1 MEKEFNSIYLG
12 IVVQNNDP
20 QKRGRVKVFVPHLS
34 PTVYEDWVGDNK
46 DKFFKS
52 IDGNLEPIMAKLK
65 TILPWAE
72 VSCPLT
78 SENTS
83 KRYNNYTNKATVS
96 DTNSFD
102 NLKKDSSASSG
113 EIYDQ
118 SMFRLSDAFNDN
130 SNNVNN
136 INPYSFNYKPN
147 TYSNKA
153 KGSFGIPSV
162 GSHVYVFFRDGNTQ
176 FPVLIGTS
184 FGKDDWQGIYD
195 NEVDYPG
202 KYENYD
208 SSSTEED
215 YNVKTYRNK
224 YVLNQKGGTF
234 EINNTDHNEK
244 IKFTHYSGS
253 FKEFNNNTNS
263 ELATKNNQKLV
274 INDEFSTVKG
284 FKNEFTG
291 KNYDEIIL
299 RDKYK
304 KIGNL
309 NELFFDDWKQAFSV
323 IQDKKQLF
331 DIKRAE
337 NNNIKSNG
345 DIILKVNSID
355 QTRSGEFADFPV
367 TAKNKYPAVNNI
379 NTFDTS
385 GYPNLNISGSFQ
397 GGLVPI
403 YDNNLKIL
411 STPPPAGIE
420 PKEAANSI
428 VGTTTE
434 DWPGESGK
442 SFENGSGK
450 SPSTQDGNWAPEDKN
465 LGDEILAIQADLM
478 LKEKEFGLGGSEIIE
493 ISKNKLENIGTVMN
507 DYGSI
512 RLDPIG
518 KLINNEILVGNR
530 STYTNSDSGPLLEY
544 VDVQDLPG
552 GTYNLNVNNR
562 YNVMVG
568 AGGINLKSYGPT
580 NISGSITN
588 IAGQQVN
595 IGSENEINIDAKVIN
610 ISAEILKLRNKR
622 QRQVL
627 IDSGLGVS
635 KNVVVGGGL
644 SVEGETYLQ
653 HVTAPTETQITNAT
667 QTLGQT
673 VQNAIIGWAVVPP
686 GGSYPGATISI
697 FGGTIGGAP
706 APDSLVTYPHTHT
719 FENLPLT
726 LTDSNESTRISAK
739 NQGINSE
746 NRVIA
751 TPQFNTQKSGIK
763 VEPIA
768 EPNKGE
774 PGPGSPGTPVESLS
788 GDDGVGD
795 SGGSPAFSGNG
806 ETYTGVVTADNP
818 YAGGGLPS

>member
-34 PTVYEDWVGDNK
+34 PTVYENWVQDNT

-52 IDGNLEPIMAKLK
+52 IDGQLQPIMDKLK
-65 TILPWAE
+65 VILPWAE

-83 KRYNNYTNKATVS
+83 KRYNNYANIATVS
-96 DTNSFD
+96 DTNTYA
-102 NLKKDSSASSG
+102 NLSANSSASTG

-118 SMFRLSDAFNDN
+118 SSFRLNDAFNDN

-202 KYENYD
+202 KFENYD
-208 SSSTEED
+208 PSSTEED
-215 YNVKTYRNK
+215 YNVTTYRNK

-244 IKFTHYSGS
+244 IKLTHYSGS
-253 FKEFNNNTNS
+253 FKAFNNNTNS

-274 INDEFSTVKG
+274 LNDEYSTVKG

-291 KNYDEIIL
+291 KNYDEVIL

-309 NELFFDDWKQAFSV
+309 NEQFFDDWKQAYGA

-331 DIKRAE
+331 DIKRAS
-337 NNNIKSNG
+337 NNNVKSNG
-345 DIILKVNSID
+345 DIILRVNSIN
-355 QTRSGEFADFPV
+355 QKRSGSFSDFIV
-367 TAKNKYPAVNNI
+367 TKVNKYLAVNNA
-379 NTFDTS
+379 NTFEST
-385 GYPNLNISGSFQ
+385 GFPALNISGSLQ
-397 GGLVPI
+397 GGLAPI
-403 YDNNLKIL
+403 YDDNLKVL
-411 STPPPAGIE
+411 QTNS
-420 PKEAANSI
+420 ANLQKSGANQKI
-428 VGTTTE
+428 GTSDE
-434 DWPGESGK
+434 NWPGEAGK
-442 SFENGSGK
+442 GFANGKGK

-465 LGDEILAIQADLM
+465 LSQDILDIQTDLM
-478 LKEKEFGLGGSEIIE
+478 IKERDFGLGGSEIIE

-518 KLINNEILVGNR
+518 KLLSNEVLVG
-530 STYTNSDSGPLLEY
+530 SEATYVNSDSGPLLEY

-595 IGSENEINIDAKVIN
+595 VGSENEVNIDGKVVN
-610 ISAEILKLRNKR
+610 ISAEILRLRNKR

-627 IDSGLGVS
+627 VDSSLGV
-635 KNVVVGGGL
+635 KNNVVIGGGL

-653 HVTAPTETQITNAT
+653 HVTAPSETQVTNTT

-673 VQNAIIGWAVVPP
+673 VQGAIIGYVNYYWTDP
-686 GGSYPGATISI
+686 GGAATVPVY
-697 FGGTIGGAP
+697 GGTQGGIP
-706 APDSLVTYPHTHT
+706 VPDTITTYPHTHT

-726 LTDSNESTRISAK
+726 LTDSNESTRNSAK

-746 NRVIA
+746 SRVVA
-751 TPQFNTQKSGIK
+751 SPQFNTLKSGIK
-763 VEPIA
+763 VNNEAP
-768 EPNKGE
+768 KGGLGDE
-774 PGPGSPGTPVESLS
+774 GTEAAFE
-788 GDDGVGD
+788 
-795 SGGSPAFSGNG
+795 GGSYNTTTYG
-806 ETYTGVVTADNP
+806 ETS
-818 YAGGGLPS
+818 AGYGGSFG

>member
-1 MEKEFNSIYLG
+1 MNNNEKEFNSMYLG

-34 PTVYEDWVGDNK
+34 PTVYENWVEGNT
-46 DKFFKS
+46 DKFFQS
-52 IDGNLEPIMAKLK
+52 IDGQLQPIMAKLK

-96 DTNSFD
+96 DTNSFT
-102 NLKKDSSASSG
+102 NLSADGSTSSG

-118 SMFRLSDAFNDN
+118 SNFRLSDAFSDN

-176 FPVLIGTS
+176 FPVIIGTS
-184 FGKDDWQGIYD
+184 FGKEDWQGIYD

-202 KYENYD
+202 KFENYD

-244 IKFTHYSGS
+244 IKLTHYSGS
-253 FKEFNNNTNS
+253 FKELNNNTNS

-274 INDEFSTVKG
+274 INDEFNTVKG

-291 KNYDEIIL
+291 KNYDEVIL

-309 NELFFDDWKQAFSV
+309 NEAFFDEWKQAYGV

-331 DIKRAE
+331 DIKRT
-337 NNNIKSNG
+337 NDNNIKSNG
-345 DIILKVNSID
+345 DIILKLNSI
-355 QTRSGEFADFPV
+355 QQKRIGSFSTFPV
-367 TAKNKYPAVNNI
+367 TDSNRYLALNNS
-379 NTFDTS
+379 NTFENSEFYHGT
-385 GYPNLNISGSFQ
+385 GLNISGALQ
-397 GGLVPI
+397 GGGIPV
-403 YDNNLKIL
+403 YDDNLKTL
-411 STPPPAGIE
+411 QDGTDPKPPAAL
-420 PKEAANSI
+420 K
-428 VGTTTE
+428 VGTTNQ
-434 DWPGESGK
+434 DWPSESGK
-442 SFENGSGK
+442 SFVNGNGK
-450 SPSTQDGNWAPEDKN
+450 SPSTQDGSWDPEDKT
-465 LGDEILAIQADLM
+465 LSDDILKIQADLM
-478 LKEKEFGLGGSEIIE
+478 IKERDFGLGGSEIIE

-507 DYGSI
+507 DYGSV
-512 RLDPIG
+512 RFDPIG
-518 KLINNEILVGNR
+518 KLVNNEVLVSSNA
-530 STYTNSDSGPLLEY
+530 TYVNSDSGPLLEY

-588 IAGQQVN
+588 VAGQQVN
-595 IGSENEINIDAKVIN
+595 IGSENEVNIDGKVVN
-610 ISAEILKLRNKR
+610 ISAEILRLRNKR

-627 IDSGLGVS
+627 IDSSLGVNN
-635 KNVVVGGGL
+635 NVVIGGGL
-644 SVEGETYLQ
+644 SVEGEAFLQ
-653 HVTAPTETQITNAT
+653 HVTAPAETQVTNTT
-667 QTLGQT
+667 QALGQT
-673 VQNAIIGWAVVPP
+673 VPGVAIGWATVPG
-686 GGSYPGATISI
+686 GGSYGGSI
-697 FGGTIGGAP
+697 ITVFGGNIANTP
-706 APDSLVTYPHTHT
+706 ATPDSITTYPHTHT
-719 FENLPLT
+719 FNNIPLT
-726 LTDSNESTRISAK
+726 LTDTNESTRNSAK

-751 TPQFNTQKSGIK
+751 SPQFNTLKSGIT
-763 VEPIA
+763 IDA
-768 EPNKGE
+768 
-774 PGPGSPGTPVESLS
+774 TYAESLS
-788 GDDGVGD
+788 GVAGVGT
-795 SGGSPAFSGNG
+795 
-806 ETYTGVVTADNP
+806 EEE
-818 YAGGGLPS
+818 

>member
-34 PTVYEDWVGDNK
+34 PTVYENWVGDNK

-96 DTNSFD
+96 DTNSFT
-102 NLKKDSSASSG
+102 NLSADSSASSG

-118 SMFRLSDAFNDN
+118 SMFRLNDAFNDN

-136 INPYSFNYKPN
+136 INPYSYNYKPN

-162 GSHVYVFFRDGNTQ
+162 GAHVYVFFRDGNTQ

-202 KYENYD
+202 KFENYD

-244 IKFTHYSGS
+244 IKLTHYSGS
-253 FKEFNNNTNS
+253 FKELNNNTNS

-291 KNYDEIIL
+291 KNYDEVVL

-309 NELFFDDWKQAFSV
+309 NETFFDEWKQAYGV
-323 IQDKKQLF
+323 IQDQKQLF
-331 DIKRAE
+331 NIKRTG

-345 DIILKVNSID
+345 DIILKLNSID
-355 QTRSGEFADFPV
+355 QKRNGSFATFPV
-367 TAKNKYPAVNNI
+367 TNSNRYLALNNS
-379 NTFDTS
+379 NTFENSEFYHGT
-385 GYPNLNISGSFQ
+385 GLNVSGSTQ
-397 GGLVPI
+397 GGETPVF
-403 YDNNLKIL
+403 DNNLKTL
-411 STPPPAGIE
+411 QEGTD
-420 PKEAANSI
+420 PKPTAASKI
-428 VGTTTE
+428 GTT
-434 DWPGESGK
+434 DKAWPSESGK
-442 SFENGSGK
+442 SFVNGKGK
-450 SPSTQDGNWAPEDKN
+450 SPSTQGGSWQPENKTLSD
-465 LGDEILAIQADLM
+465 DILKIQADLM
-478 LKEKEFGLGGSEIIE
+478 IKERDFGLGGSEIIE

-507 DYGSI
+507 DYGSV
-512 RLDPIG
+512 RFDPIG
-518 KLINNEILVGNR
+518 KLVNNEVLVG
-530 STYTNSDSGPLLEY
+530 SSATYTNSDSGPLLEY

-588 IAGQQVN
+588 VAGQQVN
-595 IGSENEINIDAKVIN
+595 IGSENEINLDAKVIN

-627 IDSGLGVS
+627 VDSSLGVNN
-635 KNVVVGGGL
+635 NVVIGGGL

-653 HVTAPTETQITNAT
+653 HVTAPAETQVTNTT
-667 QTLGQT
+667 QALGQT
-673 VQNAIIGWAVVPP
+673 VAGVVIGYVTGLVDEGTLPVYGG
-686 GGSYPGATISI
+686 GGSV
-697 FGGTIGGAP
+697 GAP
-706 APDSLVTYPHTHT
+706 SVPDSITTYPHTHT
-719 FENLPLT
+719 FNNIPLT
-726 LTDSNESTRISAK
+726 LTDTNESTRNSAK
-739 NQGINSE
+739 NNGINSE

-751 TPQFNTQKSGIK
+751 SPQFNSLKSGIT
-763 VEPIA
+763 IDA
-768 EPNKGE
+768 
-774 PGPGSPGTPVESLS
+774 T
-788 GDDGVGD
+788 
-795 SGGSPAFSGNG
+795 
-806 ETYTGVVTADNP
+806 
-818 YAGGGLPS
+818 

>member
-1 MEKEFNSIYLG
+1 
-12 IVVQNNDP
+12 
-20 QKRGRVKVFVPHLS
+20 
-34 PTVYEDWVGDNK
+34 
-46 DKFFKS
+46 
-52 IDGNLEPIMAKLK
+52 
-65 TILPWAE
+65 
-72 VSCPLT
+72 
-78 SENTS
+78 
-83 KRYNNYTNKATVS
+83 
-96 DTNSFD
+96 
-102 NLKKDSSASSG
+102 
-113 EIYDQ
+113 
-118 SMFRLSDAFNDN
+118 
-130 SNNVNN
+130 
-136 INPYSFNYKPN
+136 
-147 TYSNKA
+147 
-153 KGSFGIPSV
+153 
-162 GSHVYVFFRDGNTQ
+162 
-176 FPVLIGTS
+176 
-184 FGKDDWQGIYD
+184 
-195 NEVDYPG
+195 
-202 KYENYD
+202 
-208 SSSTEED
+208 
-215 YNVKTYRNK
+215 
-224 YVLNQKGGTF
+224 
-234 EINNTDHNEK
+234 
-244 IKFTHYSGS
+244 
-253 FKEFNNNTNS
+253 
-263 ELATKNNQKLV
+263 
-274 INDEFSTVKG
+274 
-284 FKNEFTG
+284 
-291 KNYDEIIL
+291 
-299 RDKYK
+299 
-304 KIGNL
+304 
-309 NELFFDDWKQAFSV
+309 
-323 IQDKKQLF
+323 
-331 DIKRAE
+331 
-337 NNNIKSNG
+337 
-345 DIILKVNSID
+345 
-355 QTRSGEFADFPV
+355 
-367 TAKNKYPAVNNI
+367 
-379 NTFDTS
+379 
-385 GYPNLNISGSFQ
+385 
-397 GGLVPI
+397 
-403 YDNNLKIL
+403 
-411 STPPPAGIE
+411 
-420 PKEAANSI
+420 
-428 VGTTTE
+428 
-434 DWPGESGK
+434 
-442 SFENGSGK
+442 
-450 SPSTQDGNWAPEDKN
+450 
-465 LGDEILAIQADLM
+465 
-478 LKEKEFGLGGSEIIE
+478 
-493 ISKNKLENIGTVMN
+493 
-507 DYGSI
+507 
-512 RLDPIG
+512 
-518 KLINNEILVGNR
+518 
-530 STYTNSDSGPLLEY
+530 
-544 VDVQDLPG
+544 
-552 GTYNLNVNNR
+552 
-562 YNVMVG
+562 MVG

>member
-1 MEKEFNSIYLG
+1 MEKEFNSMYLG

-34 PTVYEDWVGDNK
+34 PTIYENWVGNNK

-65 TILPWAE
+65 TVLPWAE

-96 DTNSFD
+96 DTNSFT
-102 NLKKDSSASSG
+102 NLSADSSTSSG

-118 SMFRLSDAFNDN
+118 SMFRLSDAFNDS
-130 SNNVNN
+130 SNNINN
-136 INPYSFNYKPN
+136 VNPYSFNYKPN

-162 GSHVYVFFRDGNTQ
+162 GAHVYVFFRDGNTQ
-176 FPVLIGTS
+176 FPVIMGTS

-202 KYENYD
+202 KFENYD

-244 IKFTHYSGS
+244 IKLTHYSGS

-309 NELFFDDWKQAFSV
+309 NEAFFDEWKQAFGV

-337 NNNIKSNG
+337 DNNIKSNG
-345 DIILKVNSID
+345 DIILKLNSI
-355 QTRSGEFADFPV
+355 QQKRIGSFSAFPV
-367 TAKNKYPAVNNI
+367 INTLKYAALNNI
-379 NTFDTS
+379 NTFDTTLFP
-385 GYPNLNISGSFQ
+385 GLNISSFNSAA
-397 GGLVPI
+397 GGGGTPI
-403 YDNNLKIL
+403 FDKNLSILQAGTSKPKEPAQLKI
-411 STPPPAGIE
+411 
-420 PKEAANSI
+420 
-428 VGTTTE
+428 GTTVKS
-434 DWPGESGK
+434 WPSESGQ
-442 SFENGSGK
+442 SFVNGDGK
-450 SPSTQDGNWAPEDKN
+450 SPSTQDGSWKPQDKT
-465 LGDEILAIQADLM
+465 LSDDILKIQADLM
-478 LKEKEFGLGGSEIIE
+478 IKERDFGLGGSEIIE

-507 DYGSI
+507 DYGSV
-512 RLDPIG
+512 RFDPIG
-518 KLINNEILVGNR
+518 KLVNNEVLVGSNA
-530 STYTNSDSGPLLEY
+530 TYVNSDSGPLLEY

-588 IAGQQVN
+588 VAGQQVN
-595 IGSENEINIDAKVIN
+595 IGSENEINIDGKVVN
-610 ISAEILKLRNKR
+610 ISADILRLRNKR

-627 IDSGLGVS
+627 IDSSLGVNN
-635 KNVVVGGGL
+635 NVVIGGGL

-653 HVTAPTETQITNAT
+653 HVTAPSETQVTNTT
-667 QTLGQT
+667 QALGQT
-673 VQNAIIGWAVVPP
+673 VQNAIIGYVNYSWTDPSGNNTVPVY
-686 GGSYPGATISI
+686 GGSMTGISI
-697 FGGTIGGAP
+697 PDTIA
-706 APDSLVTYPHTHT
+706 TYPHTHT
-719 FENLPLT
+719 FSNIPLT
-726 LTDSNESTRISAK
+726 LTDGNESVRNSAK
-739 NQGINSE
+739 NQGINSK
-746 NRVIA
+746 NRVVA
-751 TPQFNTQKSGIK
+751 TPQFNTLKT
-763 VEPIA
+763 
-768 EPNKGE
+768 
-774 PGPGSPGTPVESLS
+774 GTPVETGNNAIGVTDVAASLIT
-788 GDDGVGD
+788 
-795 SGGSPAFSGNG
+795 P
-806 ETYTGVVTADNP
+806 
-818 YAGGGLPS
+818 

>member
-1 MEKEFNSIYLG
+1 MNNNEKEFNSIYLG

-34 PTVYEDWVGDNK
+34 PTVYENWVGENI
-46 DKFFKS
+46 DKFFQS
-52 IDGNLEPIMAKLK
+52 IDGQLQPIMAKLK

-96 DTNSFD
+96 DTNSFT
-102 NLKKDSSASSG
+102 NLSADGSTSSG

-118 SMFRLSDAFNDN
+118 SNFRLSDAFSDN
-130 SNNVNN
+130 SNNINN

-162 GSHVYVFFRDGNTQ
+162 GAHVYVFFRDGNTQ

-244 IKFTHYSGS
+244 IKLTHYSGS
-253 FKEFNNNTNS
+253 FKEINNNTNS

-291 KNYDEIIL
+291 KNFDEIIL

-309 NELFFDDWKQAFSV
+309 NEAFFDEWKQAYGT

-331 DIKRAE
+331 DIKRTGD
-337 NNNIKSNG
+337 NNIKSNG
-345 DIILKVNSID
+345 DIILRLNSI
-355 QTRSGEFADFPV
+355 QQNRVGSFATFPV
-367 TAKNKYPAVNNI
+367 TDSNRYLALNNS
-379 NTFDTS
+379 NTFESSEFYYGTGLNVS
-385 GYPNLNISGSFQ
+385 GFYQ
-397 GGLVPI
+397 GGENPVF
-403 YDNNLKIL
+403 DNNLKTL
-411 STPPPAGIE
+411 QDGTDPKQPAGL
-420 PKEAANSI
+420 K
-428 VGTTTE
+428 VGTTNE
-434 DWPGESGK
+434 DWPSESGK
-442 SFENGSGK
+442 SFVNGNGK
-450 SPSTQDGNWAPEDKN
+450 SPSTQDGNWSPQDKT
-465 LGDEILAIQADLM
+465 LSEEILNIQADLM
-478 LKEKEFGLGGSEIIE
+478 IKERDFGLGGSEIIE

-512 RLDPIG
+512 RFDPIG
-518 KLINNEILVGNR
+518 KLVNNEVLVGSNA
-530 STYTNSDSGPLLEY
+530 TYVNSDSGPLLEY

-588 IAGQQVN
+588 VAGQQVN
-595 IGSENEINIDAKVIN
+595 IGSENEVNIDGKVVN
-610 ISAEILKLRNKR
+610 ISAEILRLRNKR

-627 IDSGLGVS
+627 VDSSLGVNN
-635 KNVVVGGGL
+635 NVVIGGGL
-644 SVEGETYLQ
+644 SVEGEAFLQ
-653 HVTAPTETQITNAT
+653 HVTAPAETQVTNTT
-667 QTLGQT
+667 QVLGQT
-673 VQNAIIGWAVVPP
+673 VQGAIIGFVNYYWTDGPGSATVPV
-686 GGSYPGATISI
+686 Y
-697 FGGTIGGAP
+697 GGTMAGSP
-706 APDSLVTYPHTHT
+706 VPDTIATYPHTHT

-726 LTDSNESTRISAK
+726 LTDTNESTRNSAK
-739 NQGINSE
+739 NQGINGE
-746 NRVIA
+746 NRVVA
-751 TPQFNTQKSGIK
+751 TPQFNTLKTGIA
-763 VEPIA
+763 VDA
-768 EPNKGE
+768 Q
-774 PGPGSPGTPVESLS
+774 SLS
-788 GDDGVGD
+788 GTGGVGT
-795 SGGSPAFSGNG
+795 G
-806 ETYTGVVTADNP
+806 ETYTGPSSAP
-818 YAGGGLPS
+818 YDGGFG

>member
-1 MEKEFNSIYLG
+1 MKNNEKEFNSIYLG

-34 PTVYEDWVGDNK
+34 PTVYENWVSDNK
-46 DKFFKS
+46 DKYFKS
-52 IDGNLEPIMAKLK
+52 IDGQLQPIMAKLK

-96 DTNSFD
+96 DTNSFT
-102 NLKKDSSASSG
+102 NLSADGSTSSG

-118 SMFRLSDAFNDN
+118 SNFRLSDAFSDN

-162 GSHVYVFFRDGNTQ
+162 GSHVYVFFREGNTQ
-176 FPVLIGTS
+176 FPVIIGTS

-202 KYENYD
+202 KFENYD

-244 IKFTHYSGS
+244 IKLTHYSGS

-263 ELATKNNQKLV
+263 ELAIKNNQKLV

-309 NELFFDDWKQAFSV
+309 NEAFFDEWKQAYGV

-331 DIKRAE
+331 DIKRTGD
-337 NNNIKSNG
+337 NNIKSNG
-345 DIILKVNSID
+345 DIILKLNSI
-355 QTRSGEFADFPV
+355 QQKRIGSFATFPV
-367 TAKNKYPAVNNI
+367 TNSNRYLALNNS
-379 NTFDTS
+379 NTFTNS
-385 GYPNLNISGSFQ
+385 EFYHGTGLNISGATQ
-397 GGLVPI
+397 GGGIPV
-403 YDNNLKIL
+403 YDNNLKTL
-411 STPPPAGIE
+411 QDGTDPKPPAAL
-420 PKEAANSI
+420 K
-428 VGTTTE
+428 VGTTNQ
-434 DWPGESGK
+434 DWPSESGK
-442 SFENGSGK
+442 SFVNGNGK
-450 SPSTQDGNWAPEDKN
+450 SPSTQDGSWDPEDKN
-465 LGDEILAIQADLM
+465 LSDDILKIQADLM
-478 LKEKEFGLGGSEIIE
+478 IKERDFGLGGSEIIE

-507 DYGSI
+507 DYGSV
-512 RLDPIG
+512 RFDPIG
-518 KLINNEILVGNR
+518 KLVNNEVLVGSNA
-530 STYTNSDSGPLLEY
+530 TYVNSDSGPLLEY

-588 IAGQQVN
+588 VAGQQVN
-595 IGSENEINIDAKVIN
+595 IGSENEVNIDGKVIN
-610 ISAEILKLRNKR
+610 ISAEILRLRNKR

-627 IDSGLGVS
+627 VDSSLGVNN
-635 KNVVVGGGL
+635 NVVIGGGL
-644 SVEGETYLQ
+644 SVEGEAFLQ
-653 HVTAPTETQITNAT
+653 HVTAPAETQVTNTT
-667 QTLGQT
+667 QALGQT
-673 VQNAIIGWAVVPP
+673 VPGVSIGWATVPG
-686 GGSYPGATISI
+686 GGSYAGSIITVYGGNIFDTAAT
-697 FGGTIGGAP
+697 
-706 APDSLVTYPHTHT
+706 PDSITTYPHTHT
-719 FENLPLT
+719 FSNIPLT
-726 LTDSNESTRISAK
+726 LTDTNESTRNSAK

-751 TPQFNTQKSGIK
+751 TPQFNTLKSGIT
-763 VEPIA
+763 IDATYA
-768 EPNKGE
+768 ESFSAAGI
-774 PGPGSPGTPVESLS
+774 GT
-788 GDDGVGD
+788 
-795 SGGSPAFSGNG
+795 
-806 ETYTGVVTADNP
+806 
-818 YAGGGLPS
+818 

>member
-1 MEKEFNSIYLG
+1 MEKEFNSMYLG

-34 PTVYEDWVGDNK
+34 PTIYENWVGDNK

-65 TILPWAE
+65 TVLPWAE

-83 KRYNNYTNKATVS
+83 KRYNNYTNKATAS
-96 DTNSFD
+96 DTNSFTNLSAD
-102 NLKKDSSASSG
+102 NSTSSG

-118 SMFRLSDAFNDN
+118 SMFRLSDAFNDS
-130 SNNVNN
+130 SNNINN
-136 INPYSFNYKPN
+136 VNPYSFNYKPN

-162 GSHVYVFFRDGNTQ
+162 GAHVYVFFRDGNTQ
-176 FPVLIGTS
+176 FPVIMGTS

-202 KYENYD
+202 KFENYD

-244 IKFTHYSGS
+244 IKLTHYSGS

-309 NELFFDDWKQAFSV
+309 NEAFFDEWKQAFGV

-337 NNNIKSNG
+337 DNNIKSNG
-345 DIILKVNSID
+345 DIILKLNSI
-355 QTRSGEFADFPV
+355 QQKRIGSFSAFPV
-367 TAKNKYPAVNNI
+367 INTLKYAALNNI
-379 NTFDTS
+379 NTFDTTLFP
-385 GYPNLNISGSFQ
+385 GLNISSFNSAA
-397 GGLVPI
+397 GGAGTPI
-403 YDNNLKIL
+403 FDKNLSILQAGTSKPKEPAQLKI
-411 STPPPAGIE
+411 
-420 PKEAANSI
+420 
-428 VGTTTE
+428 GTTVKS
-434 DWPGESGK
+434 WPSESGQ
-442 SFENGSGK
+442 SFVNGDGK
-450 SPSTQDGNWAPEDKN
+450 SPSTQDGSWKPQDKT
-465 LGDEILAIQADLM
+465 LSDDILKIQADLM
-478 LKEKEFGLGGSEIIE
+478 IKERDFGLGGSEIIE

-507 DYGSI
+507 DYGSV
-512 RLDPIG
+512 RFDPIG
-518 KLINNEILVGNR
+518 KLVNNEVLVGSNA
-530 STYTNSDSGPLLEY
+530 TYVNSDSGPLLEY

-588 IAGQQVN
+588 VAGQQVN
-595 IGSENEINIDAKVIN
+595 IGSENEINIDGKVVN
-610 ISAEILKLRNKR
+610 ISADILRLRNKR

-627 IDSGLGVS
+627 IDSSLGVNN
-635 KNVVVGGGL
+635 NVVIGGGL

-653 HVTAPTETQITNAT
+653 HVTAPSETQVTNTT

-673 VQNAIIGWAVVPP
+673 VPGVAIGWATIPG
-686 GGSYPGATISI
+686 GGSYPGSI
-697 FGGTIGGAP
+697 VTVFGGNIGDTP
-706 APDSLVTYPHTHT
+706 ATPDSITTYPHTHT
-719 FENLPLT
+719 FSNLPLT
-726 LTDSNESTRISAK
+726 LTDSNESVRNSAK
-739 NQGINSE
+739 NQGINSQ
-746 NRVIA
+746 NRVVA
-751 TPQFNTQKSGIK
+751 TPQFNTLKSGVTIDA
-763 VEPIA
+763 VYA
-768 EPNKGE
+768 
-774 PGPGSPGTPVESLS
+774 ESLS
-788 GDDGVGD
+788 GTAGVG
-795 SGGSPAFSGNG
+795 
-806 ETYTGVVTADNP
+806 T
-818 YAGGGLPS
+818 

>member
-1 MEKEFNSIYLG
+1 MKNNEKEFNSIYLG

-34 PTVYEDWVGDNK
+34 PTVYENWVSDNK
-46 DKFFKS
+46 DKYFKS
-52 IDGNLEPIMAKLK
+52 IDGQLQPIMAKLK

-96 DTNSFD
+96 DTNSFT
-102 NLKKDSSASSG
+102 NLSADGSTSSG

-118 SMFRLSDAFNDN
+118 SNFRLSDAFSDN

-162 GSHVYVFFRDGNTQ
+162 GSHVYVFFREGNTQ
-176 FPVLIGTS
+176 FPVIIGTS
-184 FGKDDWQGIYD
+184 FGKEDWQGIYD

-202 KYENYD
+202 KFENYD

-244 IKFTHYSGS
+244 IKLTHYSGS

-309 NELFFDDWKQAFSV
+309 NEAFFDEWKQAYGV

-331 DIKRAE
+331 DIKRTGD
-337 NNNIKSNG
+337 NNIKSNG
-345 DIILKVNSID
+345 DIILKLNSI
-355 QTRSGEFADFPV
+355 QQKRIGSFATFPV
-367 TAKNKYPAVNNI
+367 TNSNRYLALNNS
-379 NTFDTS
+379 NTFANSEFYYGT
-385 GYPNLNISGSFQ
+385 GLNISGATQ
-397 GGLVPI
+397 GGGIPV
-403 YDNNLKIL
+403 YDNNLKTL
-411 STPPPAGIE
+411 QDGTDPKPPAALKI
-420 PKEAANSI
+420 
-428 VGTTTE
+428 GTTNQ
-434 DWPGESGK
+434 DWPSESGK
-442 SFENGSGK
+442 SFVNGNGK
-450 SPSTQDGNWAPEDKN
+450 SPSTQDGNWDAEDKN
-465 LGDEILAIQADLM
+465 LSDDILKIQADLM
-478 LKEKEFGLGGSEIIE
+478 IKERDFGLGGSEIIE

-507 DYGSI
+507 DYGSV
-512 RLDPIG
+512 RFDPIG
-518 KLINNEILVGNR
+518 KLVNNEVLVGSNA
-530 STYTNSDSGPLLEY
+530 TYVNSDSGPLLEY

-588 IAGQQVN
+588 VAGQQIN
-595 IGSENEINIDAKVIN
+595 IGSENEVNIDGKVVN
-610 ISAEILKLRNKR
+610 ISAEILRLRNKR

-627 IDSGLGVS
+627 IDSSLGVNN
-635 KNVVVGGGL
+635 NVVIGGGL
-644 SVEGETYLQ
+644 SVEGEAFLQ
-653 HVTAPTETQITNAT
+653 HVTAPAETQVTNTT

-673 VQNAIIGWAVVPP
+673 VPGVSIGWATVPG
-686 GGSYPGATISI
+686 GGSYPGSI
-697 FGGTIGGAP
+697 ITVYGGNIGNAP
-706 APDSLVTYPHTHT
+706 ATPDSITTYPHTHT
-719 FENLPLT
+719 FSNLPLT
-726 LTDSNESTRISAK
+726 LTDTNESTRNSAK

-751 TPQFNTQKSGIK
+751 TPQFNTLKTGIT
-763 VEPIA
+763 VD
-768 EPNKGE
+768 
-774 PGPGSPGTPVESLS
+774 SQSLS
-788 GDDGVGD
+788 GTGGVGAPVTYF
-795 SGGSPAFSGNG
+795 GPA
-806 ETYTGVVTADNP
+806 TAL
-818 YAGGGLPS
+818 LP

>member
-1 MEKEFNSIYLG
+1 MNNNEKEFNSMYLG

-34 PTVYEDWVGDNK
+34 PTVYENWVEDNT
-46 DKFFKS
+46 DKFFQS
-52 IDGNLEPIMAKLK
+52 IDGQLQPIMAKLK

-96 DTNSFD
+96 DTNSFT
-102 NLKKDSSASSG
+102 NLSADGSTSSG

-118 SMFRLSDAFNDN
+118 SNFRLSDAFSDN

-176 FPVLIGTS
+176 FPVIIGTS
-184 FGKDDWQGIYD
+184 FGKEDWQGIYD

-202 KYENYD
+202 KFENYD
-208 SSSTEED
+208 SGSTEED

-244 IKFTHYSGS
+244 IKLTHYSGS
-253 FKEFNNNTNS
+253 FKELNNNTNS

-274 INDEFSTVKG
+274 INDEFNTVKG

-291 KNYDEIIL
+291 KNYDEVIL

-309 NELFFDDWKQAFSV
+309 NEAFFDEWKQAYGV

-331 DIKRAE
+331 DIKRT
-337 NNNIKSNG
+337 NDNNIKSNG
-345 DIILKVNSID
+345 DIILKLNSI
-355 QTRSGEFADFPV
+355 QQNRIGSFATFPV
-367 TAKNKYPAVNNI
+367 TDSNRYLALNNS
-379 NTFDTS
+379 NTFENSEFYHGT
-385 GYPNLNISGSFQ
+385 GLNISGALQ
-397 GGLVPI
+397 GGGIPV
-403 YDNNLKIL
+403 YDDNLKTL
-411 STPPPAGIE
+411 QDGTNPKSPAGL
-420 PKEAANSI
+420 K
-428 VGTTTE
+428 VGTTDE
-434 DWPGESGK
+434 DWPSESGK
-442 SFENGSGK
+442 SFVNGNGK
-450 SPSTQDGNWAPEDKN
+450 SPSTQDGSWDSEDKT
-465 LGDEILAIQADLM
+465 LSDDILKIQADLM
-478 LKEKEFGLGGSEIIE
+478 IKERDFGLGGSEIIE

-507 DYGSI
+507 DYGSV
-512 RLDPIG
+512 RFDPIG
-518 KLINNEILVGNR
+518 KLVNNEVLVSSNA
-530 STYTNSDSGPLLEY
+530 TYVNSDSGPLLEY

-588 IAGQQVN
+588 VAGQQVN
-595 IGSENEINIDAKVIN
+595 IGSENEVNIDGKVVN
-610 ISAEILKLRNKR
+610 ISAEILRLRNKR

-627 IDSGLGVS
+627 IDSSLGVNN
-635 KNVVVGGGL
+635 NVVIGGGL
-644 SVEGETYLQ
+644 SVEGEAFLQ
-653 HVTAPTETQITNAT
+653 HVTAPAETQVTNTT
-667 QTLGQT
+667 QALGQT
-673 VQNAIIGWAVVPP
+673 VPGVAIGWATVPG
-686 GGSYPGATISI
+686 GGSYGGSI
-697 FGGTIGGAP
+697 ITVFGGNIANTP
-706 APDSLVTYPHTHT
+706 ATPDSITTYPHTHT
-719 FENLPLT
+719 FNNIPLT
-726 LTDSNESTRISAK
+726 LTDTNESTRNSAK

-751 TPQFNTQKSGIK
+751 SPQFNTLKSGIT
-763 VEPIA
+763 IDA
-768 EPNKGE
+768 
-774 PGPGSPGTPVESLS
+774 TYAESLS
-788 GDDGVGD
+788 GVAGVGT
-795 SGGSPAFSGNG
+795 
-806 ETYTGVVTADNP
+806 EEE
-818 YAGGGLPS
+818 

>member
-1 MEKEFNSIYLG
+1 MKNNEKEFNSIYLG

-34 PTVYEDWVGDNK
+34 PTVYENWVSDNK
-46 DKFFKS
+46 DKYFKS
-52 IDGNLEPIMAKLK
+52 IDGQLQPIMAKLK

-96 DTNSFD
+96 DTNSFT
-102 NLKKDSSASSG
+102 NLSADGSTSSG

-118 SMFRLSDAFNDN
+118 SNFRLSDAFSDN

-162 GSHVYVFFRDGNTQ
+162 GSHVYVFFREGNTQ
-176 FPVLIGTS
+176 FPVIIGTS

-202 KYENYD
+202 KFENYD

-244 IKFTHYSGS
+244 IKLTHYSGS

-309 NELFFDDWKQAFSV
+309 NEAFFDEWKQAYGV

-331 DIKRAE
+331 DIKRTGD
-337 NNNIKSNG
+337 NNIKSNG
-345 DIILKVNSID
+345 DIILKLNSI
-355 QTRSGEFADFPV
+355 QQKRIGSFATFPV
-367 TAKNKYPAVNNI
+367 TNSNRYLALNNS
-379 NTFDTS
+379 NTFTNS
-385 GYPNLNISGSFQ
+385 EFYYGTGLNISGALQ
-397 GGLVPI
+397 GGGIPF
-403 YDNNLKIL
+403 YDNNLKTL
-411 STPPPAGIE
+411 QDGTDPKPPAAL
-420 PKEAANSI
+420 K
-428 VGTTTE
+428 VGTTNQ
-434 DWPGESGK
+434 DWPSESGK
-442 SFENGSGK
+442 SFVNGNGK
-450 SPSTQDGNWAPEDKN
+450 SPSTQDGSWDPEDKN
-465 LGDEILAIQADLM
+465 LSDDILKIQADLM
-478 LKEKEFGLGGSEIIE
+478 IKERDFGLGGSEIIE

-507 DYGSI
+507 DYGSV
-512 RLDPIG
+512 RFDPIG
-518 KLINNEILVGNR
+518 KLVNNEVLVGSNA
-530 STYTNSDSGPLLEY
+530 TYVNSDSGPLLEY

-588 IAGQQVN
+588 VAGQQVN
-595 IGSENEINIDAKVIN
+595 IGSENEVNIDGKVIN
-610 ISAEILKLRNKR
+610 ISAEILRLRNKR

-627 IDSGLGVS
+627 VDSSLGVNN
-635 KNVVVGGGL
+635 NVVIGGGL
-644 SVEGETYLQ
+644 SVEGEVFLQ
-653 HVTAPTETQITNAT
+653 HVTAPAETQVTNTT
-667 QTLGQT
+667 QALGQT
-673 VQNAIIGWAVVPP
+673 VPGVAIGWATVPG
-686 GGSYPGATISI
+686 GGSYGGSIITVYGGNIYDTAAT
-697 FGGTIGGAP
+697 
-706 APDSLVTYPHTHT
+706 PDSITTYPHTHT
-719 FENLPLT
+719 FSNIPLT
-726 LTDSNESTRISAK
+726 LTDTNESTRNSAK

-751 TPQFNTQKSGIK
+751 TPQFNTLKSGIT
-763 VEPIA
+763 IDA
-768 EPNKGE
+768 
-774 PGPGSPGTPVESLS
+774 TYAESLS
-788 GDDGVGD
+788 GTAGVGTL
-795 SGGSPAFSGNG
+795 SA
-806 ETYTGVVTADNP
+806 
-818 YAGGGLPS
+818 

>member
-1 MEKEFNSIYLG
+1 MNNNEKEFNSMYLG

-34 PTVYEDWVGDNK
+34 PTVYENWVEGNT
-46 DKFFKS
+46 DKFFQS
-52 IDGNLEPIMAKLK
+52 IDGQLQPIMAKLK

-96 DTNSFD
+96 DTNSFT
-102 NLKKDSSASSG
+102 NLSADGSTSSG

-118 SMFRLSDAFNDN
+118 SNFRLSDAFSDN

-176 FPVLIGTS
+176 FPVIIGTS
-184 FGKDDWQGIYD
+184 FGKEDWQGIYD

-202 KYENYD
+202 KFENYD
-208 SSSTEED
+208 SGSTEED

-244 IKFTHYSGS
+244 IKLTHYSGS
-253 FKEFNNNTNS
+253 FKELNNNTNS

-274 INDEFSTVKG
+274 INDEFNTVKG

-291 KNYDEIIL
+291 KNYDEVIL

-309 NELFFDDWKQAFSV
+309 NEAFFDEWKQAYGV

-331 DIKRAE
+331 DIKRT
-337 NNNIKSNG
+337 NDNNIKSNG
-345 DIILKVNSID
+345 DIILKLNSI
-355 QTRSGEFADFPV
+355 QQNRIGSFATFPV
-367 TAKNKYPAVNNI
+367 TDSNRYLALNNS
-379 NTFDTS
+379 NTFENSEFYHGT
-385 GYPNLNISGSFQ
+385 GLNISGALQ
-397 GGLVPI
+397 GGGIPV
-403 YDNNLKIL
+403 YDDNLKTL
-411 STPPPAGIE
+411 QDGTNPKSPAGL
-420 PKEAANSI
+420 K
-428 VGTTTE
+428 VGTTDE
-434 DWPGESGK
+434 DWPSESGK
-442 SFENGSGK
+442 SFVNGNGK
-450 SPSTQDGNWAPEDKN
+450 SPSTQDGSWDSEDKT
-465 LGDEILAIQADLM
+465 LSDDILKIQADLM
-478 LKEKEFGLGGSEIIE
+478 IKERDFGLGGSEIIE

-507 DYGSI
+507 DYGSV
-512 RLDPIG
+512 RFDPIG
-518 KLINNEILVGNR
+518 KLVNNEVLVSSNA
-530 STYTNSDSGPLLEY
+530 TYVNSDSGPLLEY

-588 IAGQQVN
+588 VAGQQVN
-595 IGSENEINIDAKVIN
+595 IGSENEVNIDGKVVN
-610 ISAEILKLRNKR
+610 ISAEILRLRNKR

-627 IDSGLGVS
+627 IDSSLGVNN
-635 KNVVVGGGL
+635 NVVIGGGL
-644 SVEGETYLQ
+644 SVEGEAFLQ
-653 HVTAPTETQITNAT
+653 HVTAPAETQVTNTT
-667 QTLGQT
+667 QALGQT
-673 VQNAIIGWAVVPP
+673 VPGVAIGWATVPG
-686 GGSYPGATISI
+686 GGSYGGSI
-697 FGGTIGGAP
+697 ITVFGGNIANTP
-706 APDSLVTYPHTHT
+706 ATPDSITTYPHTHT
-719 FENLPLT
+719 FNNIPLT
-726 LTDSNESTRISAK
+726 LTDTNESTRNSAK

-751 TPQFNTQKSGIK
+751 SPQFNTLKSGIT
-763 VEPIA
+763 IDA
-768 EPNKGE
+768 
-774 PGPGSPGTPVESLS
+774 TYAESLS
-788 GDDGVGD
+788 GVAGVGT
-795 SGGSPAFSGNG
+795 
-806 ETYTGVVTADNP
+806 EEE
-818 YAGGGLPS
+818 

>member
-1 MEKEFNSIYLG
+1 MDKEFNSIYLG

-20 QKRGRVKVFVPHLS
+20 QKRGRVKVFVPHIS
-34 PTVYEDWVGDNK
+34 PTVYENWIGEDK
-46 DKFFKS
+46 DKFFES
-52 IDGNLEPIMAKLK
+52 VDGQLQPIMDKLK
-65 TILPWAE
+65 IILPWAE

-83 KRYNNYTNKATVS
+83 KRYNNYANIATVS
-96 DTNSFD
+96 DSNSFA
-102 NLKKDSSASSG
+102 NLSAGGSASTG

-118 SMFRLSDAFNDN
+118 SSFRLNDAFSDN

-136 INPYSFNYKPN
+136 VNPYSFNYKPN

-162 GSHVYVFFRDGNTQ
+162 GAHVYVFFRDGNTQ

-202 KYENYD
+202 KFENYD
-208 SSSTEED
+208 QSSTEED

-224 YVLNQKGGTF
+224 YVLNQKGGTL
-234 EINNTDHNEK
+234 EINNTDNNEK

-274 INDEFSTVKG
+274 LSDEYSTVKG

-291 KNYDEIIL
+291 KNYDEVIL

-309 NELFFDDWKQAFSV
+309 NEQFFDDWKQAYAV

-337 NNNIKSNG
+337 DNNVKSNG

-355 QTRSGEFADFPV
+355 QKRSGSFSDFIV
-367 TAKNKYPAVNNI
+367 TNVNQYLAVNNE
-379 NTFDTS
+379 NKFENS
-385 GYPNLNISGSFQ
+385 GYPALNISGSLQ
-397 GGLVPI
+397 GGLAPI
-403 YDNNLKIL
+403 YDKNLNVLQTSNSLQK
-411 STPPPAGIE
+411 SPASQI
-420 PKEAANSI
+420 I
-428 VGTTTE
+428 GTTNE
-434 DWPGESGK
+434 DWPSEAGK
-442 SFENGSGK
+442 GFPNGVGK
-450 SPSTQDGNWAPEDKN
+450 SPSTQDGNWDIEEDKN
-465 LGDEILAIQADLM
+465 LSDDILKIQSDLM
-478 LKEKEFGLGGSEIIE
+478 IKERDFGLGGSEIIE

-518 KLINNEILVGNR
+518 KLLSNEVLVGSN
-530 STYTNSDSGPLLEY
+530 STYVNSDSGPLLEY

-588 IAGQQVN
+588 VAGQQVN
-595 IGSENEINIDAKVIN
+595 IGSENEVNIDGKVVN
-610 ISAEILKLRNKR
+610 ISGEILRLRNKR

-627 IDSGLGVS
+627 VDSSLGV
-635 KNVVVGGGL
+635 KNNVVIGGGL

-653 HVTAPTETQITNAT
+653 HVTAPTETQVTNTT

-673 VQNAIIGWAVVPP
+673 VQNAIIGYVNYYWTDP
-686 GGSYPGATISI
+686 GGSATVPV
-697 FGGTIGGAP
+697 FGGSMAGIPVPDTIT
-706 APDSLVTYPHTHT
+706 TYPHTHT

-726 LTDSNESTRISAK
+726 LTDSNESTRNSAK
-739 NQGINSE
+739 NQGINGESG
-746 NRVIA
+746 VIA
-751 TPQFNTQKSGIK
+751 SPQFNTLKSGI
-763 VEPIA
+763 
-768 EPNKGE
+768 
-774 PGPGSPGTPVESLS
+774 TVESLS
-788 GDDGVGD
+788 GQGGVGQTD
-795 SGGSPAFSGNG
+795 SEAIDNSGSNQSYSGTAF
-806 ETYTGVVTADNP
+806 
-818 YAGGGLPS
+818 PS

>member
-20 QKRGRVKVFVPHLS
+20 KKRGRVKVFVPHLS
-34 PTVYEDWVGDNK
+34 PTVYENWVQDNT
-46 DKFFKS
+46 DKYFKS
-52 IDGNLEPIMAKLK
+52 IDGQLQPIMAKLK

-96 DTNSFD
+96 DTNSFA
-102 NLKKDSSASSG
+102 NLSADGSASTG

-184 FGKDDWQGIYD
+184 FGKEDWQGIYD
-195 NEVDYPG
+195 SEVDYPG

-234 EINNTDHNEK
+234 EIYNTDHNEK
-244 IKFTHYSGS
+244 IKLTHYSGS
-253 FKEFNNNTNS
+253 FKEINNNTNS

-274 INDEFSTVKG
+274 INDEFNTVKG

-291 KNYDEIIL
+291 KNYDEVIL

-309 NELFFDDWKQAFSV
+309 NDAFFEQWKQAFGV

-331 DIKRAE
+331 DVKRAE

-345 DIILKVNSID
+345 DIILKLNSID
-355 QTRSGEFADFPV
+355 QKRSGSFAPFPV
-367 TAKNKYPAVNNI
+367 TASKEYFGLNNI
-379 NTFDTS
+379 NTFTS
-385 GYPNLNISGSFQ
+385 SGFPELNISGAFN
-397 GGLVPI
+397 GGLIPF

-411 STPPPAGIE
+411 SLPVASGGPEPTPPPGSNI
-420 PKEAANSI
+420 
-428 VGTTTE
+428 GTTDE
-434 DWPGESGK
+434 AWPGESG
-442 SFENGSGK
+442 STFVNGIGK
-450 SPSTQDGNWAPEDKN
+450 SPSTQDGNWSPEDKN
-465 LGDEILAIQADLM
+465 LSEEILKVQADLM
-478 LKEKEFGLGGSEIIE
+478 IKERNFGLGGSEIIE

-512 RLDPIG
+512 RFDPIG
-518 KLINNEILVGNR
+518 KLINNEVLVGSK

-595 IGSENEINIDAKVIN
+595 VGSENEINLDAKVIN

-627 IDSGLGVS
+627 VDSSLGVN
-635 KNVVVGGGL
+635 KNVIIGGGL

-653 HVTAPTETQITNAT
+653 HVTAPAETQVTNTT
-667 QTLGQT
+667 QVLGQT
-673 VQNAIIGWAVVPP
+673 VQGAIIGYVPYFWT
-686 GGSYPGATISI
+686 GSAGSATVPVY
-697 FGGTIGGAP
+697 GGTQTGIP
-706 APDSLVTYPHTHT
+706 VPDTIATYPHTHT
-719 FENLPLT
+719 FNNLPLT
-726 LTDSNESTRISAK
+726 LTDGNESVRNSAK
-739 NQGINSE
+739 NSGINSDQ
-746 NRVIA
+746 RVTA
-751 TPQFNTQKSGIK
+751 TPQFNTIKSGIT
-763 VEPIA
+763 VDDTYA
-768 EPNKGE
+768 
-774 PGPGSPGTPVESLS
+774 ESLS
-788 GDDGVGD
+788 
-795 SGGSPAFSGNG
+795 SGNAVG
-806 ETYTGVVTADNP
+806 TGTGNTYTGNTSADQP
-818 YAGGGLPS
+818 IGPAR

>member
-1 MEKEFNSIYLG
+1 MNNNEKEFNSMYLG

-34 PTVYEDWVGDNK
+34 PTVYENWVEDNT
-46 DKFFKS
+46 DKFFQS
-52 IDGNLEPIMAKLK
+52 IDGQLQPIMAKLK

-96 DTNSFD
+96 DTNSFT
-102 NLKKDSSASSG
+102 NLSADGSTSSG

-118 SMFRLSDAFNDN
+118 SNFRLSDAFSDN

-176 FPVLIGTS
+176 FPVIIGTS
-184 FGKDDWQGIYD
+184 FGKEDWQGIYD

-202 KYENYD
+202 KFENYD

-244 IKFTHYSGS
+244 VKLTHYSGS
-253 FKEFNNNTNS
+253 FKELNNNTNS

-291 KNYDEIIL
+291 KNFDEVIL

-309 NELFFDDWKQAFSV
+309 NEAFFDEWKQAYGV

-331 DIKRAE
+331 DIKRTYD
-337 NNNIKSNG
+337 NNIKSNG
-345 DIILKVNSID
+345 DIILKLNSI
-355 QTRSGEFADFPV
+355 QQKRIGSFSTFPV
-367 TAKNKYPAVNNI
+367 TDSNRYLALNNS
-379 NTFDTS
+379 NTFENSEFYHGT
-385 GYPNLNISGSFQ
+385 GLNISGALQ
-397 GGLVPI
+397 GGGIPV
-403 YDNNLKIL
+403 YDDNLKTL
-411 STPPPAGIE
+411 QDGTDPKPPAAL
-420 PKEAANSI
+420 K
-428 VGTTTE
+428 VGTTNQ
-434 DWPGESGK
+434 DWPSESGK
-442 SFENGSGK
+442 SFVNGNGK
-450 SPSTQDGNWAPEDKN
+450 SPSTQDGSWDPEDKT
-465 LGDEILAIQADLM
+465 LSDDILKIQADLM
-478 LKEKEFGLGGSEIIE
+478 IKERDFGLGGSEIIE

-507 DYGSI
+507 DYGSV
-512 RLDPIG
+512 RFDPIG
-518 KLINNEILVGNR
+518 KLVNNEVLVSSNA
-530 STYTNSDSGPLLEY
+530 TYVNSDSGPLLEY

-588 IAGQQVN
+588 VAGQQVN
-595 IGSENEINIDAKVIN
+595 IGSENEVNIDGKVVN
-610 ISAEILKLRNKR
+610 ISAEILRLRNKR

-627 IDSGLGVS
+627 IDSSLGVNN
-635 KNVVVGGGL
+635 NVVIGGGL
-644 SVEGETYLQ
+644 SVEGEAFLQ
-653 HVTAPTETQITNAT
+653 HVTAPAETQVTNTT
-667 QTLGQT
+667 QALGQT
-673 VQNAIIGWAVVPP
+673 VPGVAIGWATVPG
-686 GGSYPGATISI
+686 GGSYGGSI
-697 FGGTIGGAP
+697 ITVFGGNIANTP
-706 APDSLVTYPHTHT
+706 ATPDSITTYPHTHT
-719 FENLPLT
+719 FNNIPLT
-726 LTDSNESTRISAK
+726 LTDTNESTRNSAK

-751 TPQFNTQKSGIK
+751 SPQFNTLKSGIT
-763 VEPIA
+763 IDA
-768 EPNKGE
+768 
-774 PGPGSPGTPVESLS
+774 TYAESLS
-788 GDDGVGD
+788 GVAGVGT
-795 SGGSPAFSGNG
+795 
-806 ETYTGVVTADNP
+806 EEE
-818 YAGGGLPS
+818 

>member
-1 MEKEFNSIYLG
+1 MEKEFNSMYLG

-34 PTVYEDWVGDNK
+34 PTIYENWVGNNK

-65 TILPWAE
+65 TVLPWAE

-96 DTNSFD
+96 DTNSFT
-102 NLKKDSSASSG
+102 NLSADSSTSSG

-118 SMFRLSDAFNDN
+118 SMFRLSDAFNDS
-130 SNNVNN
+130 SNNINN
-136 INPYSFNYKPN
+136 VNPYSFNYKPN

-162 GSHVYVFFRDGNTQ
+162 GAHVYVFFRDGNTQ
-176 FPVLIGTS
+176 FPVIMGTS

-202 KYENYD
+202 KFENYD

-244 IKFTHYSGS
+244 IKLTHYSGS

-309 NELFFDDWKQAFSV
+309 NDAFFEEWKLAFGV
-323 IQDKKQLF
+323 MQDKKQLF
-331 DIKRAE
+331 DIKRTG
-337 NNNIKSNG
+337 NNNIESNG
-345 DIILKVNSID
+345 DIILRLNSI
-355 QTRSGEFADFPV
+355 QQNQSGTFGVFPV
-367 TAKNKYPAVNNI
+367 TDSIKYVALNNLNSFDGNNKFYS
-379 NTFDTS
+379 DTQS
-385 GYPNLNISGSFQ
+385 GLNISGFAQ
-397 GGLVPI
+397 GGVFPTF
-403 YDNNLKIL
+403 DMNLRIL
-411 STPPPAGIE
+411 QNGTA
-420 PKEAANSI
+420 PKEPAKLEI
-428 VGTTTE
+428 GTTTD
-434 DWPGESGK
+434 DWPSESGQ
-442 SFENGSGK
+442 SFVNGKGK
-450 SPSTQDGNWAPEDKN
+450 SPSTQDGSWNPQDKN
-465 LGDEILAIQADLM
+465 LSEDILDIQADLM
-478 LKEKEFGLGGSEIIE
+478 IKEKDFGLGGSEIIE
-493 ISKNKLENIGTVMN
+493 ISKNKLENIGTIMN
-507 DYGSI
+507 DYGSV
-512 RLDPIG
+512 RFDPIG
-518 KLINNEILVGNR
+518 KLVNNEVLVGSNA
-530 STYTNSDSGPLLEY
+530 TYVNSDSGPLLEY

-588 IAGQQVN
+588 VAGQQVN
-595 IGSENEINIDAKVIN
+595 IGSENEVNIDGKVIN
-610 ISAEILKLRNKR
+610 ISADILRLRNKR

-627 IDSGLGVS
+627 IDSSLGVNN
-635 KNVVVGGGL
+635 NVVIGGGL

-653 HVTAPTETQITNAT
+653 HVTAPSETQVTNTT
-667 QTLGQT
+667 QALGQT
-673 VQNAIIGWAVVPP
+673 VQNAIIGYVNYSWTDPSGNNTVPVY
-686 GGSYPGATISI
+686 GGSMAGISI
-697 FGGTIGGAP
+697 PDTIA
-706 APDSLVTYPHTHT
+706 TYPHTHT
-719 FENLPLT
+719 FSNIPLT
-726 LTDSNESTRISAK
+726 LTDGNESVRNSAK
-739 NQGINSE
+739 NQGINSK
-746 NRVIA
+746 NRVVA
-751 TPQFNTQKSGIK
+751 TPQFNTLKT
-763 VEPIA
+763 
-768 EPNKGE
+768 
-774 PGPGSPGTPVESLS
+774 GTPVDAGNTAS
-788 GDDGVGD
+788 GVTDVAATLNTDQ
-795 SGGSPAFSGNG
+795 GG
-806 ETYTGVVTADNP
+806 TV
-818 YAGGGLPS
+818 LPV

>member
-34 PTVYEDWVGDNK
+34 PTVYENWIGANN
-46 DKFFKS
+46 DKFFES
-52 IDGNLEPIMAKLK
+52 IDGELQPIMDKLK
-65 TILPWAE
+65 VILPWAE

-83 KRYNNYTNKATVS
+83 KRYNNYANIATVS
-96 DTNSFD
+96 DSNSFA
-102 NLKKDSSASSG
+102 NLSAGGSASTG

-118 SMFRLSDAFNDN
+118 SSFRLNDAFSDN

-136 INPYSFNYKPN
+136 VNPYSFNYKPN

-162 GSHVYVFFRDGNTQ
+162 GAHVYVFFRDGNTQ

-202 KYENYD
+202 KFENYD
-208 SSSTEED
+208 QSSTEED

-224 YVLNQKGGTF
+224 YVLNQKGGTL
-234 EINNTDHNEK
+234 EINNTDNNEK

-274 INDEFSTVKG
+274 LSVEYSTVKG

-291 KNYDEIIL
+291 KNYDEVIL

-309 NELFFDDWKQAFSV
+309 NEQFFDDWKQAYAV

-337 NNNIKSNG
+337 DNNVKSNG

-355 QTRSGEFADFPV
+355 QKRSGSFSDFIV
-367 TAKNKYPAVNNI
+367 TNVNQYLAVNNE
-379 NTFDTS
+379 NKFENS
-385 GYPNLNISGSFQ
+385 GYPALNISGSLQ
-397 GGLVPI
+397 GGRAPI
-403 YDNNLKIL
+403 YDKNLNVLQTSNSLQK
-411 STPPPAGIE
+411 SPASQI
-420 PKEAANSI
+420 I
-428 VGTTTE
+428 GTTNE
-434 DWPGESGK
+434 DWPIEAGK
-442 SFENGSGK
+442 GFPNGVGK
-450 SPSTQDGNWAPEDKN
+450 SPSTQDGNWDIEEDKN
-465 LGDEILAIQADLM
+465 LSDDILKIQSDLM
-478 LKEKEFGLGGSEIIE
+478 IKERDFGLGGSEIIE

-518 KLINNEILVGNR
+518 KLLSNEVLVGSN
-530 STYTNSDSGPLLEY
+530 STYVNSDSGPLLEY

-588 IAGQQVN
+588 VAGQQVN
-595 IGSENEINIDAKVIN
+595 IGSENEVNIDGKVVN
-610 ISAEILKLRNKR
+610 ISGEILRLRNKR

-627 IDSGLGVS
+627 VDSSLGV
-635 KNVVVGGGL
+635 KNNVVIGGGL

-653 HVTAPTETQITNAT
+653 HVTAPTETQVTNTT

-673 VQNAIIGWAVVPP
+673 VQNAIIGYVNYYWTDP
-686 GGSYPGATISI
+686 GGSATVPV
-697 FGGTIGGAP
+697 FGGSMAGIPVPDTIT
-706 APDSLVTYPHTHT
+706 TYPHTHT

-726 LTDSNESTRISAK
+726 LTDSNESTRNSAK
-739 NQGINSE
+739 NQGINGESG
-746 NRVIA
+746 VIA
-751 TPQFNTQKSGIK
+751 SPQFNTLKSGI
-763 VEPIA
+763 
-768 EPNKGE
+768 
-774 PGPGSPGTPVESLS
+774 TVESLS
-788 GDDGVGD
+788 GQGGVGQTD
-795 SGGSPAFSGNG
+795 SEAIDNSGSNQSYSGTAF
-806 ETYTGVVTADNP
+806 
-818 YAGGGLPS
+818 PS

>member
-1 MEKEFNSIYLG
+1 MNNNEKEFNSMYLG

-34 PTVYEDWVGDNK
+34 PTVYENWVEDNT
-46 DKFFKS
+46 DKFFQS
-52 IDGNLEPIMAKLK
+52 IDGQLQPIMAKLK

-96 DTNSFD
+96 DTNSFT
-102 NLKKDSSASSG
+102 NLSADGSTSSG

-118 SMFRLSDAFNDN
+118 SNFRLSDAFSDN

-176 FPVLIGTS
+176 FPVIIGTS
-184 FGKDDWQGIYD
+184 FGKEDWQGIYD

-202 KYENYD
+202 KFENYD

-244 IKFTHYSGS
+244 VKLTHYSGS
-253 FKEFNNNTNS
+253 FKELNNNTNS

-291 KNYDEIIL
+291 KNFDEVIL

-309 NELFFDDWKQAFSV
+309 NEAFFDGWKQAYGV

-331 DIKRAE
+331 DIKRTYD
-337 NNNIKSNG
+337 NNIKSNG
-345 DIILKVNSID
+345 DIILKLNSI
-355 QTRSGEFADFPV
+355 QQKRIGSFSTFPV
-367 TAKNKYPAVNNI
+367 TDSNRYLALNNS
-379 NTFDTS
+379 NTFENSEFYHGT
-385 GYPNLNISGSFQ
+385 GLNISGALQ
-397 GGLVPI
+397 GGGIPV
-403 YDNNLKIL
+403 YDDNLKTL
-411 STPPPAGIE
+411 QDGTDPKPPAAL
-420 PKEAANSI
+420 K
-428 VGTTTE
+428 VGTTNQ
-434 DWPGESGK
+434 DWPSESGK
-442 SFENGSGK
+442 SFVNGNGK
-450 SPSTQDGNWAPEDKN
+450 SPSTQDGSWDPEDKT
-465 LGDEILAIQADLM
+465 LSDDILKIQADLM
-478 LKEKEFGLGGSEIIE
+478 IKERDFGLGGSEIIE

-507 DYGSI
+507 DYGSV
-512 RLDPIG
+512 RFDPIG
-518 KLINNEILVGNR
+518 KLVNNEVLVSSNA
-530 STYTNSDSGPLLEY
+530 TYVNSDSGPLLEY

-588 IAGQQVN
+588 VAGQQVN
-595 IGSENEINIDAKVIN
+595 IGSENEVNIDGKVVN
-610 ISAEILKLRNKR
+610 ISAEILRLRNKR

-627 IDSGLGVS
+627 IDSSLGVNN
-635 KNVVVGGGL
+635 NVVIGGGL
-644 SVEGETYLQ
+644 SVEGEAFLQ
-653 HVTAPTETQITNAT
+653 HVTAPAETQVTNTT
-667 QTLGQT
+667 QALGQT
-673 VQNAIIGWAVVPP
+673 VPGVAIGWATVPG
-686 GGSYPGATISI
+686 GGSYGGSI
-697 FGGTIGGAP
+697 ITVFGGNIANTP
-706 APDSLVTYPHTHT
+706 ATPDSITTYPHTHT
-719 FENLPLT
+719 FNNIPLT
-726 LTDSNESTRISAK
+726 LTDTNESTRNSAK

-751 TPQFNTQKSGIK
+751 SPQFNTLKSGIT
-763 VEPIA
+763 IDA
-768 EPNKGE
+768 
-774 PGPGSPGTPVESLS
+774 TYAESLS
-788 GDDGVGD
+788 GVAGVGT
-795 SGGSPAFSGNG
+795 
-806 ETYTGVVTADNP
+806 EEE
-818 YAGGGLPS
+818 

>member
-1 MEKEFNSIYLG
+1 MEKEFNSMYLG

-34 PTVYEDWVGDNK
+34 PTIYENWVGDNK

-65 TILPWAE
+65 TVLPWAE

-83 KRYNNYTNKATVS
+83 KRYNNYTNKATAS
-96 DTNSFD
+96 DTNSFTNLSAD
-102 NLKKDSSASSG
+102 NSTSSG

-118 SMFRLSDAFNDN
+118 SMFRLSDAFNDS
-130 SNNVNN
+130 SNNINN
-136 INPYSFNYKPN
+136 VNPYSFNYKPN

-162 GSHVYVFFRDGNTQ
+162 GAHVYVFFRDGNTQ
-176 FPVLIGTS
+176 FPVIMGTS

-202 KYENYD
+202 KFENYD

-244 IKFTHYSGS
+244 IKLTHYSGS

-309 NELFFDDWKQAFSV
+309 NEAFFDEWKQAFGV

-337 NNNIKSNG
+337 DNNIKSNG
-345 DIILKVNSID
+345 DIILKLNSI
-355 QTRSGEFADFPV
+355 QQKRIGSFSAFPV
-367 TAKNKYPAVNNI
+367 INTLKYAALNNI
-379 NTFDTS
+379 NTFDTTLFP
-385 GYPNLNISGSFQ
+385 GLNISSFNSAA
-397 GGLVPI
+397 GGGGTPI
-403 YDNNLKIL
+403 FDKNLSILQAGTSKPKEPAQLKI
-411 STPPPAGIE
+411 
-420 PKEAANSI
+420 
-428 VGTTTE
+428 GTTVKS
-434 DWPGESGK
+434 WPSESGQ
-442 SFENGSGK
+442 SFVNGDGK
-450 SPSTQDGNWAPEDKN
+450 SPSTQDGSWKPQDKT
-465 LGDEILAIQADLM
+465 LSDDILKIQADLM
-478 LKEKEFGLGGSEIIE
+478 IKERDFGLGGSEIIE

-507 DYGSI
+507 DYGSV
-512 RLDPIG
+512 RFDPIG
-518 KLINNEILVGNR
+518 KLVNNEVLVGSNA
-530 STYTNSDSGPLLEY
+530 TYVNSDSGPLLEY

-588 IAGQQVN
+588 VAGQQVN
-595 IGSENEINIDAKVIN
+595 IGSENEINIDGKVVN
-610 ISAEILKLRNKR
+610 ISADILRLRNKR

-627 IDSGLGVS
+627 IDSSLGVNN
-635 KNVVVGGGL
+635 NVVIGGGL

-653 HVTAPTETQITNAT
+653 HVTAPSETQVTNTT

-673 VQNAIIGWAVVPP
+673 VPGVAIGWATIPG
-686 GGSYPGATISI
+686 GGSYSGSI
-697 FGGTIGGAP
+697 VTVFGGNIGDTP
-706 APDSLVTYPHTHT
+706 ATPDSITTYPHTHT
-719 FENLPLT
+719 FSNLPLT
-726 LTDSNESTRISAK
+726 LTDSNESVRNSAK
-739 NQGINSE
+739 NQGINSQ
-746 NRVIA
+746 NRVVA
-751 TPQFNTQKSGIK
+751 TPQFNTLKSGVTIDA
-763 VEPIA
+763 VYA
-768 EPNKGE
+768 
-774 PGPGSPGTPVESLS
+774 ESLS
-788 GDDGVGD
+788 GTAGVG
-795 SGGSPAFSGNG
+795 
-806 ETYTGVVTADNP
+806 T
-818 YAGGGLPS
+818 

>member
-34 PTVYEDWVGDNK
+34 PTVYQNWVQDNT

-52 IDGNLEPIMAKLK
+52 IDGELQPIMDKLK
-65 TILPWAE
+65 VILPWAE

-83 KRYNNYTNKATVS
+83 KRYNNYANIATVS
-96 DTNSFD
+96 DTNSFA
-102 NLKKDSSASSG
+102 NLSANESASTG

-118 SMFRLSDAFNDN
+118 SNFRLSDAFNDN

-162 GSHVYVFFRDGNTQ
+162 GAHVYVFFREGNTQ
-176 FPVLIGTS
+176 FPVLIGTA

-202 KYENYD
+202 KFENYD
-208 SSSTEED
+208 ASSTEED
-215 YNVKTYRNK
+215 YNVTAYRNK
-224 YVLNQKGGTF
+224 YVLNQKGGTL
-234 EINNTDHNEK
+234 EINNTDKNEK

-263 ELATKNNQKLV
+263 ELATKNNQKL
-274 INDEFSTVKG
+274 ILSDEYSTVKG

-291 KNYDEIIL
+291 KNYDEVIL

-309 NELFFDDWKQAFSV
+309 NESVFDQWKQKFGTA
-323 IQDKKQLF
+323 QDKKQLF
-331 DIKRAE
+331 DVKRTG
-337 NNNIKSNG
+337 NNNVESNG
-345 DIILKVNSID
+345 DIILRVNSKD
-355 QTRSGEFADFPV
+355 QTRSGTFADFVV
-367 TAKNKYPAVNNI
+367 TKTNKYLAVNNNNEFI
-379 NTFDTS
+379 DGDPFPS
-385 GYPNLNISGSFQ
+385 LNISSFLQ
-397 GGLVPI
+397 PNGGAGTPLF
-403 YDNNLKIL
+403 DKNLAVL
-411 STPPPAGIE
+411 QTTNPEPAAKLTI
-420 PKEAANSI
+420 
-428 VGTTTE
+428 GTTT
-434 DWPGESGK
+434 DNWPGESGK
-442 SFENGSGK
+442 SFVNGEGL
-450 SPSTQDGNWAPEDKN
+450 SPSTEGGDWKPEDKE
-465 LGDEILAIQADLM
+465 LFKFILNIQADLM
-478 LKEKEFGLGGSEIIE
+478 ANERDFGLGGSEIIE

-518 KLINNEILVGNR
+518 KLLSNEVLVG
-530 STYTNSDSGPLLEY
+530 SDATYVNSDSGPLLEY

-595 IGSENEINIDAKVIN
+595 LGSENEVNIDGKVVN
-610 ISAEILKLRNKR
+610 ISAEILRLRNKR

-627 IDSGLGVS
+627 IDSSLGV
-635 KNVVVGGGL
+635 KNNVVIGGGL

-653 HVTAPTETQITNAT
+653 HVTAPTETQVTNTT

-673 VQNAIIGWAVVPP
+673 VQNAIIGYVNYYWTDP
-686 GGSYPGATISI
+686 GGSATVPVY
-697 FGGTIGGAP
+697 GGSMGGAP
-706 APDSLVTYPHTHT
+706 LPDTITTYPHTHT

-726 LTDSNESTRISAK
+726 LTDTNQSTRNSAK
-739 NQGINSE
+739 NQGINGES
-746 NRVIA
+746 RVA
-751 TPQFNTQKSGIK
+751 ASPQFNTLKSGVT
-763 VEPIA
+763 VEDLTGTGGVGAAAVSTQDITLS
-768 EPNKGE
+768 GSID
-774 PGPGSPGTPVESLS
+774 PGPNTDI
-788 GDDGVGD
+788 DD
-795 SGGSPAFSGNG
+795 F
-806 ETYTGVVTADNP
+806 
-818 YAGGGLPS
+818 

>member
-34 PTVYEDWVGDNK
+34 PTVYQKWIQEDT
-46 DKFFKS
+46 DKFFES
-52 IDGNLEPIMAKLK
+52 VDGQLQPIMDKLK
-65 TILPWAE
+65 IVLPWAE

-83 KRYNNYTNKATVS
+83 KRYNNYANIATVS
-96 DTNSFD
+96 DTNSFA
-102 NLKKDSSASSG
+102 NLSASGSASTG

-118 SMFRLSDAFNDN
+118 SSFRLNDAFSDN

-162 GSHVYVFFRDGNTQ
+162 GAHVYVFFRDGNTQ

-202 KYENYD
+202 KFENYD
-208 SSSTEED
+208 QSSTEED

-224 YVLNQKGGTF
+224 YVLNQKGGTL
-234 EINNTDHNEK
+234 EINNTDNNEK

-274 INDEFSTVKG
+274 LCDEYSTVKG

-291 KNYDEIIL
+291 KNYDEVIL

-309 NELFFDDWKQAFSV
+309 NEQFFDDWKQAYAV

-337 NNNIKSNG
+337 DNNVKSNG

-355 QTRSGEFADFPV
+355 QKRSGSFSDFIV
-367 TAKNKYPAVNNI
+367 TNVNQYLAVNNE
-379 NTFDTS
+379 NKFENS
-385 GYPNLNISGSFQ
+385 GYPALNISGSLQ
-397 GGLVPI
+397 GGLAPI
-403 YDNNLKIL
+403 YDKNLNVLQTSNSLQK
-411 STPPPAGIE
+411 SPASQI
-420 PKEAANSI
+420 I
-428 VGTTTE
+428 GTTNE
-434 DWPGESGK
+434 DWPSEAGK
-442 SFENGSGK
+442 GFPNGIGK
-450 SPSTQDGNWAPEDKN
+450 SPSTQDGNWDIEEDKN
-465 LGDEILAIQADLM
+465 LSDDILKIQSDLM
-478 LKEKEFGLGGSEIIE
+478 IKERDFGLGGSEIIE

-518 KLINNEILVGNR
+518 KLLSNEVLVGSN
-530 STYTNSDSGPLLEY
+530 STYVNSDSGPLLEY

-588 IAGQQVN
+588 VAGQQVN
-595 IGSENEINIDAKVIN
+595 IGSENEVNIDGKVVN
-610 ISAEILKLRNKR
+610 ISGEILRLRNKR

-627 IDSGLGVS
+627 VDSSLGV
-635 KNVVVGGGL
+635 KNNVVIGGGL

-653 HVTAPTETQITNAT
+653 HVTAPSETQLTNTT

-673 VQNAIIGWAVVPP
+673 VQNAVIGYVNYYWTDGPGSATVPVF
-686 GGSYPGATISI
+686 GGSMAGVPVPDTI
-697 FGGTIGGAP
+697 T
-706 APDSLVTYPHTHT
+706 TYPHTHT

-726 LTDSNESTRISAK
+726 LTDSNESTRNSAK
-739 NQGINSE
+739 NQGINGESA
-746 NRVIA
+746 VIA
-751 TPQFNTQKSGIK
+751 SPQFNTLKSGI
-763 VEPIA
+763 
-768 EPNKGE
+768 
-774 PGPGSPGTPVESLS
+774 TVESLS
-788 GDDGVGD
+788 GQGGVGETD
-795 SGGSPAFSGNG
+795 SVAIDNSGSSQSYGGTSF
-806 ETYTGVVTADNP
+806 V
-818 YAGGGLPS
+818 

>member
-20 QKRGRVKVFVPHLS
+20 QKRGRVKVFVPHIS
-34 PTVYEDWVGDNK
+34 PTVYQNWIGDDK
-46 DKFFKS
+46 DKYFKS
-52 IDGNLEPIMAKLK
+52 IDGHLQPIMDKLK
-65 TILPWAE
+65 IILPWAE

-83 KRYNNYTNKATVS
+83 KRYNNYSNIATVS
-96 DTNSFD
+96 DTNTFV
-102 NLKKDSSASSG
+102 NLSANSSASTG

-118 SMFRLSDAFNDN
+118 SSFRLNDAFSDN

-136 INPYSFNYKPN
+136 INPYSFSYKPN

-162 GSHVYVFFRDGNTQ
+162 GAHVYVFFRDGNSQ

-202 KYENYD
+202 KFENYD
-208 SSSTEED
+208 QSSTEED
-215 YNVKTYRNK
+215 YNVTTYRNK
-224 YVLNQKGGTF
+224 YVLNQKGGTL

-244 IKFTHYSGS
+244 IKLTHYSGS

-274 INDEFSTVKG
+274 LNDEYNTIKG

-291 KNYDEIIL
+291 KNYDEIVL

-309 NELFFDDWKQAFSV
+309 NVSVFEEWKKKYATV
-323 IQDKKQLF
+323 QDKKQLF
-331 DIKRAE
+331 DIKRTQ
-337 NNNIKSNG
+337 NNNVKSNG
-345 DIILKVNSID
+345 DIILRVNSK
-355 QTRSGEFADFPV
+355 QQKRSGKFADFPV
-367 TAKNKYPAVNNI
+367 TKTNKYLAVNNL
-379 NTFDTS
+379 NTFESTP
-385 GYPNLNISGSFQ
+385 YPALNISGFEQ
-397 GGLVPI
+397 GGQSPVF
-403 YDNNLKIL
+403 DNNLKVMQTSQTL
-411 STPPPAGIE
+411 QKNG
-420 PKEAANSI
+420 AALNL
-428 VGTTTE
+428 GTTKE
-434 DWPGESGK
+434 NWPSESGK
-442 SFENGSGK
+442 GFTNGEGK
-450 SPSTQDGNWAPEDKN
+450 SPSTQDGSWDKEDKN
-465 LGDEILAIQADLM
+465 LSTFILNIQSDLM
-478 LKEKEFGLGGSEIIE
+478 SQERDFGLGGSEIIE

-518 KLINNEILVGNR
+518 KLLSNEVLVG
-530 STYTNSDSGPLLEY
+530 SETTYVNSDSGPLLEY

-588 IAGQQVN
+588 VAGQQVN
-595 IGSENEINIDAKVIN
+595 IGSENEVNIDGKVIN
-610 ISAEILKLRNKR
+610 ISAEILRLRNKR

-627 IDSGLGVS
+627 IDSSLGV
-635 KNVVVGGGL
+635 KNNVVIGGGL

-653 HVTAPTETQITNAT
+653 HVTAPSETQVTNTT

-673 VQNAIIGWAVVPP
+673 VQNAIIGYVNYYWTDP
-686 GGSYPGATISI
+686 GGAATVPVY
-697 FGGTIGGAP
+697 GGTMGGVP
-706 APDSLVTYPHTHT
+706 QPDTITTYPHTHT

-726 LTDSNESTRISAK
+726 LTDSNESTRNSAK
-739 NQGINSE
+739 TQGINGES
-746 NRVIA
+746 RVIA
-751 TPQFNTQKSGIK
+751 APQFNTLKSGIT
-763 VEPIA
+763 VD
-768 EPNKGE
+768 
-774 PGPGSPGTPVESLS
+774 SLS
-788 GDDGVGD
+788 GQGGVGQTD
-795 SGGSPAFSGNG
+795 SSG
-806 ETYTGVVTADNP
+806 TLSVTSS
-818 YAGGGLPS
+818 AGNVNFHS

>member
-1 MEKEFNSIYLG
+1 MEKEFNSMYLG

-34 PTVYEDWVGDNK
+34 PTIYENWVGDNK

-65 TILPWAE
+65 TVLPWAE

-83 KRYNNYTNKATVS
+83 KRYNNYTNKATAS
-96 DTNSFD
+96 DTNSFTNLSAD
-102 NLKKDSSASSG
+102 NSTSSG

-118 SMFRLSDAFNDN
+118 SMFRLSDAFNDS
-130 SNNVNN
+130 SNNINN
-136 INPYSFNYKPN
+136 VNPYSFNYKPN

-162 GSHVYVFFRDGNTQ
+162 GAHVYVFFRDGNTQ
-176 FPVLIGTS
+176 FPVIMGTS

-202 KYENYD
+202 KFENYD

-244 IKFTHYSGS
+244 IKLTHYSGS

-309 NELFFDDWKQAFSV
+309 NEAFFDEWKQAFGV

-337 NNNIKSNG
+337 DNNIKSNG
-345 DIILKVNSID
+345 DIILKLNSI
-355 QTRSGEFADFPV
+355 QQKRIGSFSAFPV
-367 TAKNKYPAVNNI
+367 INTLKYAALNNI
-379 NTFDTS
+379 NTFDTTLFP
-385 GYPNLNISGSFQ
+385 GLNISSFNSAA
-397 GGLVPI
+397 GGAGTPI
-403 YDNNLKIL
+403 FDKNLSILQAGTSKPKEPAQLKI
-411 STPPPAGIE
+411 
-420 PKEAANSI
+420 
-428 VGTTTE
+428 GTTVKS
-434 DWPGESGK
+434 WPSESGQ
-442 SFENGSGK
+442 SFVNGDGK
-450 SPSTQDGNWAPEDKN
+450 SPSTQDGSWKPQDKT
-465 LGDEILAIQADLM
+465 LSDDILKIQADLM
-478 LKEKEFGLGGSEIIE
+478 IKERDFGLGGSEIIE

-507 DYGSI
+507 DYGSV
-512 RLDPIG
+512 RFDPIG
-518 KLINNEILVGNR
+518 KLVNNEVLVGSNA
-530 STYTNSDSGPLLEY
+530 TYVNSDSGPLLEY

-588 IAGQQVN
+588 VAGQQVN
-595 IGSENEINIDAKVIN
+595 IGSENEINIDGKVVN
-610 ISAEILKLRNKR
+610 ISADILRLRNKR

-627 IDSGLGVS
+627 IDSSLGVNN
-635 KNVVVGGGL
+635 NVVIGGGL

-653 HVTAPTETQITNAT
+653 HVTAPSETQVTNTT

-673 VQNAIIGWAVVPP
+673 VPGVAIGWATIPG
-686 GGSYPGATISI
+686 GGSYSGSI
-697 FGGTIGGAP
+697 VTVFGGNIGDAP
-706 APDSLVTYPHTHT
+706 ATPDSITTYPHTHT
-719 FENLPLT
+719 FSNLPLT
-726 LTDSNESTRISAK
+726 LTDSNESVRNSAK
-739 NQGINSE
+739 NQGINSQ
-746 NRVIA
+746 NRVVA
-751 TPQFNTQKSGIK
+751 TPQFNTLKSGVTIDA
-763 VEPIA
+763 VYA
-768 EPNKGE
+768 
-774 PGPGSPGTPVESLS
+774 ESLS
-788 GDDGVGD
+788 GTAGVG
-795 SGGSPAFSGNG
+795 
-806 ETYTGVVTADNP
+806 T
-818 YAGGGLPS
+818 

>member
-1 MEKEFNSIYLG
+1 MNKNEKEFNSIYLG

-34 PTVYEDWVGDNK
+34 PTVYENWVGENT
-46 DKFFKS
+46 DKFFQS
-52 IDGNLEPIMAKLK
+52 IDGHLQPIMAKLK

-83 KRYNNYTNKATVS
+83 KRFNSYTNKATVS
-96 DTNSFD
+96 DTNSYT
-102 NLKKDSSASSG
+102 NLSADGSTSSG

-118 SMFRLSDAFNDN
+118 SNFRLSDAFSDN

-176 FPVLIGTS
+176 FPVIIGTS
-184 FGKDDWQGIYD
+184 FGKEDWQGIYD
-195 NEVDYPG
+195 SEVDYPG

-244 IKFTHYSGS
+244 IKLTHYSGS

-274 INDEFSTVKG
+274 INDEFSTVRG

-291 KNYDEIIL
+291 KNYDEVIL

-309 NELFFDDWKQAFSV
+309 NEAFFDEWKQAYGV

-331 DIKRAE
+331 DIKRTGD
-337 NNNIKSNG
+337 NNIKSNG
-345 DIILKVNSID
+345 DIILKLNSI
-355 QTRSGEFADFPV
+355 QQKRVGSFATFPV
-367 TAKNKYPAVNNI
+367 TDSNRYLALNNS
-379 NTFDTS
+379 NTFEDSHFYHGT
-385 GYPNLNISGSFQ
+385 GLNISGSLQ
-397 GGLVPI
+397 GGKAPV
-403 YDNNLKIL
+403 YDNNLKTL
-411 STPPPAGIE
+411 QDGTDPKTPASL
-420 PKEAANSI
+420 K
-428 VGTTTE
+428 VGTTNE
-434 DWPGESGK
+434 DWPSESGK
-442 SFENGSGK
+442 SFVNGNGK
-450 SPSTQDGNWAPEDKN
+450 SPSTQDGNWDLEDKN
-465 LGDEILAIQADLM
+465 LSDDILKIQADLM
-478 LKEKEFGLGGSEIIE
+478 IKERDFGLGGSEIIE

-507 DYGSI
+507 DYGSV
-512 RLDPIG
+512 RFDPIG
-518 KLINNEILVGNR
+518 KLVNNEVLVGSNA
-530 STYTNSDSGPLLEY
+530 TYVNSDSGPLLEY

-588 IAGQQVN
+588 VAGQQVN
-595 IGSENEINIDAKVIN
+595 IGSENEVNIDGKVVN
-610 ISAEILKLRNKR
+610 ISAEILRLRNKR

-627 IDSGLGVS
+627 VDSSLGVNN
-635 KNVVVGGGL
+635 NVVIGGGL
-644 SVEGETYLQ
+644 SVEGEAFLQ
-653 HVTAPTETQITNAT
+653 HVTAPSETQVTNTT
-667 QTLGQT
+667 QALGQT
-673 VQNAIIGWAVVPP
+673 VQGAIIGYVNYFWTDP
-686 GGSYPGATISI
+686 GGSATVPVY
-697 FGGTIGGAP
+697 GGTMAGVP
-706 APDSLVTYPHTHT
+706 APDTIATYPHTHT
-719 FENLPLT
+719 FQNLPLT
-726 LTDSNESTRISAK
+726 LTDTNESTRNSAK

-746 NRVIA
+746 NRVVA
-751 TPQFNTQKSGIK
+751 TPQFNTLKTGIA
-763 VEPIA
+763 VDA
-768 EPNKGE
+768 Q
-774 PGPGSPGTPVESLS
+774 SLS
-788 GDDGVGD
+788 GTGGVGTGEVYTGSTSASY
-795 SGGSPAFSGNG
+795 SGGFG
-806 ETYTGVVTADNP
+806 
-818 YAGGGLPS
+818 

>member
-34 PTVYEDWVGDNK
+34 PSVYENWIGDNK

-52 IDGNLEPIMAKLK
+52 IDGQLQPIMAKLK

-96 DTNSFD
+96 DTNAFT
-102 NLKKDSSASSG
+102 NLSADSSTSSG

-136 INPYSFNYKPN
+136 LNPYSYNYKPN

-162 GSHVYVFFRDGNTQ
+162 GSHVYIFFRDGNTQ
-176 FPVLIGTS
+176 FPVLIGAS

-208 SSSTEED
+208 RSSTEED

-224 YVLNQKGGTF
+224 YVLNQKGGVM
-234 EINNTDHNEK
+234 EINNTDNNEK
-244 IKFTHYSGS
+244 VKLTHYSGS

-274 INDEFSTVKG
+274 INDEFNTVKG

-291 KNYDEIIL
+291 KNYDEIVL

-309 NELFFDDWKQAFSV
+309 NDTFFDEWKQAYGA

-331 DIKRAE
+331 DIKRAN

-345 DIILKVNSID
+345 DIILKLNSIE
-355 QTRSGEFADFPV
+355 QQRSGTFAPFSV
-367 TAKNKYPAVNNI
+367 TTTDKYISLDNI
-379 NTFDTS
+379 NTFSNS
-385 GYPNLNISGSFQ
+385 GFPQLNISGTFN
-397 GGLVPI
+397 GGGIPF
-403 YDNNLKIL
+403 YDDNLKTL
-411 STPPPAGIE
+411 STGTSPKDAVKQVKATNDNSWPSEAGKGFI
-420 PKEAANSI
+420 N
-428 VGTTTE
+428 
-434 DWPGESGK
+434 GK
-442 SFENGSGK
+442 GK
-450 SPSTQDGNWAPEDKN
+450 SPSTEGGEWVKEDKN
-465 LGDEILAIQADLM
+465 LSEDILKIQADLM
-478 LKEKEFGLGGSEIIE
+478 VKERDFGLGGSEIIE

-512 RLDPIG
+512 RFDDIG
-518 KLINNEILVGNR
+518 KLVRNEILVGSK
-530 STYTNSDSGPLLEY
+530 STYVNSDSGPLLEY

-588 IAGQQVN
+588 VAGQQVN
-595 IGSENEINIDAKVIN
+595 IGSENEINLDAKVIN

-627 IDSGLGVS
+627 IDSGLGVNN
-635 KNVVVGGGL
+635 NVVIGGGL

-653 HVTAPTETQITNAT
+653 HVTAPAETQVTNTT

-673 VQNAIIGWAVVPP
+673 VQGQIIGYVNYYWTDP
-686 GGSYPGATISI
+686 GGFATVPVY
-697 FGGTIGGAP
+697 GGSMGGVPVPDTIA
-706 APDSLVTYPHTHT
+706 TYPHTHT
-719 FENLPLT
+719 FNNLPLT
-726 LTDSNESTRISAK
+726 LTDGNESVRNSAK
-739 NQGINSE
+739 NNGINGPGRSP
-746 NRVIA
+746 A
-751 TPQFNTQKSGIK
+751 SPQFNTIKSGIT
-763 VEPIA
+763 VDETYADSVVQAISGDTGIGT
-768 EPNKGE
+768 GE
-774 PGPGSPGTPVESLS
+774 TYTGPTSALYLS
-788 GDDGVGD
+788 GDDGG
-795 SGGSPAFSGNG
+795 F
-806 ETYTGVVTADNP
+806 NP
-818 YAGGGLPS
+818 IP

>member
-34 PTVYEDWVGDNK
+34 PTVYENWVGDNK

-96 DTNSFD
+96 DTNSFN
-102 NLKKDSSASSG
+102 NLSNDSSASSG

-118 SMFRLSDAFNDN
+118 SMFRLSDAFSDN

-162 GSHVYVFFRDGNTQ
+162 GAHVYVFFRDGNTQ

-215 YNVKTYRNK
+215 YNVQTYRNK

-244 IKFTHYSGS
+244 IKLTHYSGS

-291 KNYDEIIL
+291 KNYDEVIL

-309 NELFFDDWKQAFSV
+309 NEPFFDDWKQAFSV

-355 QTRSGEFADFPV
+355 QTRSGGFADFPV
-367 TAKNKYPAVNNI
+367 TKTNEYPAVNNI
-379 NTFDTS
+379 NTFAGS
-385 GYPNLNISGSFQ
+385 GYPNLNISSSVATA
-397 GGLVPI
+397 GGAGTPLF
-403 YDNNLKIL
+403 DKNLGIL
-411 STPPPAGIE
+411 SLAPPLAIE
-420 PKEAANSI
+420 PKEAANFI
-428 VGTTTE
+428 IGTTPE
-434 DWPGESGK
+434 DWPSESGK
-442 SFENGSGK
+442 SFVNGDGK
-450 SPSTQDGNWAPEDKN
+450 SPSTQDGDWSPENKN

-478 LKEKEFGLGGSEIIE
+478 FKEKDFGLGGSEIIE

-518 KLINNEILVGNR
+518 KLINNEVLVGNQA
-530 STYTNSDSGPLLEY
+530 TYTNSDSGPLLEY

-595 IGSENEINIDAKVIN
+595 IGSENEVNIDAKVIN
-610 ISAEILKLRNKR
+610 ISAEILKLRNKN

-627 IDSGLGVS
+627 VDSGLGVS
-635 KNVVVGGGL
+635 KNVVIGGGL

-653 HVTAPTETQITNAT
+653 HVTAPAETQITNTT

-673 VQNAIIGWAVVPP
+673 VLGEIMGTVLIAGVT
-686 GGSYPGATISI
+686 YPVLGN
-697 FGGTIGGAP
+697 GAP
-706 APDSLVTYPHTHT
+706 DTIATYPHTHT
-719 FENLPLT
+719 FQNLPLT

-739 NQGINSE
+739 NQGINST

-751 TPQFNTQKSGIK
+751 TPQFNTQKDGIQ
-763 VEPIA
+763 
-768 EPNKGE
+768 
-774 PGPGSPGTPVESLS
+774 VES
-788 GDDGVGD
+788 
-795 SGGSPAFSGNG
+795 
-806 ETYTGVVTADNP
+806 YTSEAK
-818 YAGGGLPS
+818 GLAAP

>member
-20 QKRGRVKVFVPHLS
+20 QKRGRVKVFIPHLS
-34 PTVYEDWVGDNK
+34 PTVYENWVGDNQ
-46 DKFFKS
+46 DKFFRS
-52 IDGNLEPIMAKLK
+52 IDGQLEPIMAKLK

-96 DTNSFD
+96 DTNSYG
-102 NLKKDSSASSG
+102 NLSADSSASTG

-118 SMFRLSDAFNDN
+118 SMFRLSDAFSDN

-162 GSHVYVFFRDGNTQ
+162 GSHVYVFFREGNTQ
-176 FPVLIGTS
+176 FPVIIGTS

-244 IKFTHYSGS
+244 IKLTHYSGS

-274 INDEFSTVKG
+274 INDEFNTVKG

-291 KNYDEIIL
+291 KNYDEIVL

-309 NELFFDDWKQAFSV
+309 NDTFFDEWKLAFGTV
-323 IQDKKQLF
+323 QDKKQLF
-331 DIKRAE
+331 DIKRAG
-337 NNNIKSNG
+337 NNNITSNG
-345 DIILKVNSID
+345 DVILRLNSIE
-355 QTRSGEFADFPV
+355 QTRAGTFASFPV
-367 TAKNKYPAVNNI
+367 TASKEYLALNNI
-379 NTFDTS
+379 NTFLGS
-385 GYPNLNISGSFQ
+385 GFPELNISGTFN
-397 GGLVPI
+397 GGQAPY
-403 YDNNLKIL
+403 YDNNLKVL
-411 STPPPAGIE
+411 ATGTN
-420 PKEAANSI
+420 PKPSPSSNI
-428 VGTTTE
+428 GTTKE
-434 DWPGESGK
+434 NWPSESGNTF
-442 SFENGSGK
+442 SNGIGK
-450 SPSTQDGNWAPEDKN
+450 SPSTQDGDWDPEDKN
-465 LGDEILAIQADLM
+465 FSTEILNIQADLM
-478 LKEKEFGLGGSEIIE
+478 IKERDFGLGGSEIIE

-512 RLDPIG
+512 RFDPIG
-518 KLINNEILVGNR
+518 KLVNNEVLVGSK

-595 IGSENEINIDAKVIN
+595 IGSENEINLDAKVIN

-627 IDSGLGVS
+627 IDSSLGVN
-635 KNVVVGGGL
+635 KNVVIGGGL

-653 HVTAPTETQITNAT
+653 HVTAPAETQVTNTT
-667 QTLGQT
+667 QVLGQT
-673 VQNAIIGWAVVPP
+673 VQGAVIGFVDYFWTDGPGSATVPV
-686 GGSYPGATISI
+686 Y
-697 FGGTIGGAP
+697 GGTQTGTPIADTI
-706 APDSLVTYPHTHT
+706 ATYPHTHT
-719 FENLPLT
+719 FNNLPLT
-726 LTDSNESTRISAK
+726 LTDGNESVRNSAK
-739 NQGINSE
+739 NSGINSE
-746 NRVIA
+746 QRVTA
-751 TPQFNTQKSGIK
+751 TPQFNTQKSGITINETYAK
-763 VEPIA
+763 TLSSGAAV
-768 EPNKGE
+768 
-774 PGPGSPGTPVESLS
+774 GT
-788 GDDGVGD
+788 G
-795 SGGSPAFSGNG
+795 SGN
-806 ETYTGVVTADNP
+806 ETYTGNTSANYD
-818 YAGGGLPS
+818 GGFS

>member
-1 MEKEFNSIYLG
+1 MEKEFNSMYLG
-12 IVVQNNDP
+12 IIVQNNDP

-34 PTVYEDWVGDNK
+34 PTIYENWVGDNK

-65 TILPWAE
+65 TVLPWAE

-96 DTNSFD
+96 DTNSFT
-102 NLKKDSSASSG
+102 NLSADSSTSSG

-118 SMFRLSDAFNDN
+118 SMFRLSDAFNDS
-130 SNNVNN
+130 SNNINN
-136 INPYSFNYKPN
+136 VNPYSFNYKPN

-162 GSHVYVFFRDGNTQ
+162 GAHVYVFFRDGDTQ
-176 FPVLIGTS
+176 FPVIMGTS

-202 KYENYD
+202 KFENYD

-215 YNVKTYRNK
+215 HNVKTYRNK

-244 IKFTHYSGS
+244 IKLTHYSGS
-253 FKEFNNNTNS
+253 FKELNNNTNS

-309 NELFFDDWKQAFSV
+309 NHAFFEDWKLAFGTM
-323 IQDKKQLF
+323 QDKKQLF
-331 DIKRAE
+331 DIKRTG

-345 DIILKVNSID
+345 DIILRLNSI
-355 QTRSGEFADFPV
+355 QQIQSGSFGVFPV
-367 TAKNKYPAVNNI
+367 TASLKYAALNNI
-379 NTFDTS
+379 NQFDGSNEFIGDS
-385 GYPNLNISGSFQ
+385 GLNISGFFQ
-397 GGLVPI
+397 GGKAPFF
-403 YDNNLKIL
+403 DNNLVVLNTGTK
-411 STPPPAGIE
+411 PRQAPE
-420 PKEAANSI
+420 PKI
-428 VGTTTE
+428 GTTTD
-434 DWPGESGK
+434 DWPSESGQT
-442 SFENGSGK
+442 FVNGDGK
-450 SPSTQDGNWAPEDKN
+450 SPSTQDGVWDPEVKN
-465 LGDEILAIQADLM
+465 LSQDILDIQADLM
-478 LKEKEFGLGGSEIIE
+478 IKERDFGLGGSEIIE
-493 ISKNKLENIGTVMN
+493 ISKNKLENIGTTMN

-518 KLINNEILVGNR
+518 KLLNNEVLVG
-530 STYTNSDSGPLLEY
+530 SKATYVNSDSGPLLEY

-588 IAGQQVN
+588 VAGQQVN
-595 IGSENEINIDAKVIN
+595 IGSENEVNIDGKVIN
-610 ISAEILKLRNKR
+610 ISADILTLRNKR

-627 IDSGLGVS
+627 IDSSLGVNN
-635 KNVVVGGGL
+635 NVIIGGGL

-653 HVTAPTETQITNAT
+653 HVTAPAETQITNTT

-673 VQNAIIGWAVVPP
+673 IAGKVIGYVTGLVDEGTLPVY
-686 GGSYPGATISI
+686 GGGAAPGAPSLPDTI
-697 FGGTIGGAP
+697 T
-706 APDSLVTYPHTHT
+706 TYPHTHS

-726 LTDSNESTRISAK
+726 LTDSNESTRNSAK
-739 NQGINSE
+739 NSGINGQG
-746 NRVIA
+746 RVVA
-751 TPQFNTQKSGIK
+751 TPQHNTLKSAI
-763 VEPIA
+763 EITA
-768 EPNKGE
+768 ENLQGVA
-774 PGPGSPGTPVESLS
+774 GVS
-788 GDDGVGD
+788 GL
-795 SGGSPAFSGNG
+795 
-806 ETYTGVVTADNP
+806 E
-818 YAGGGLPS
+818 

>member
-1 MEKEFNSIYLG
+1 MKNNEKEFNSIYLG

-34 PTVYEDWVGDNK
+34 PTVYENWVSDNK
-46 DKFFKS
+46 DKYFKS
-52 IDGNLEPIMAKLK
+52 IDGQLQPIMAKLK

-96 DTNSFD
+96 DTNSFT
-102 NLKKDSSASSG
+102 NLSADGSTSSG

-118 SMFRLSDAFNDN
+118 SNFRLSDAFSDN

-162 GSHVYVFFRDGNTQ
+162 GSHVYVFFREGNTQ
-176 FPVLIGTS
+176 FPVIIGTS

-202 KYENYD
+202 KFENYD

-244 IKFTHYSGS
+244 IKLTHYSGS

-309 NELFFDDWKQAFSV
+309 NEAFFDEWKQAYGV

-331 DIKRAE
+331 DIKRTGD
-337 NNNIKSNG
+337 NNIKSNG
-345 DIILKVNSID
+345 DIILKLNSI
-355 QTRSGEFADFPV
+355 QQKRIGSFATFPV
-367 TAKNKYPAVNNI
+367 TNSNRYLALNNS
-379 NTFDTS
+379 NTFTNS
-385 GYPNLNISGSFQ
+385 EFYHGTGLNISGATQ
-397 GGLVPI
+397 GGGIPV
-403 YDNNLKIL
+403 YDNNLKTL
-411 STPPPAGIE
+411 QDGTDPKPPAAL
-420 PKEAANSI
+420 K
-428 VGTTTE
+428 VGTTNQ
-434 DWPGESGK
+434 DWPSESGK
-442 SFENGSGK
+442 SFVNGNGK
-450 SPSTQDGNWAPEDKN
+450 SPSTQDGSWDPEDKT
-465 LGDEILAIQADLM
+465 LSDDILKIQADLM
-478 LKEKEFGLGGSEIIE
+478 IKERDFGLGGSEIIE

-507 DYGSI
+507 DYGSV
-512 RLDPIG
+512 RFDPIG
-518 KLINNEILVGNR
+518 KLVNNEVLVGSNA
-530 STYTNSDSGPLLEY
+530 TYVNSDSGPLLEY

-588 IAGQQVN
+588 VAGQQVN
-595 IGSENEINIDAKVIN
+595 IGSENEVNIDGKVIN
-610 ISAEILKLRNKR
+610 ISAEILRLRNKR

-627 IDSGLGVS
+627 IDSSLGVNN
-635 KNVVVGGGL
+635 NVVIGGGL
-644 SVEGETYLQ
+644 SVEGEVFLQ
-653 HVTAPTETQITNAT
+653 HVTAPAETQVTNTT
-667 QTLGQT
+667 QALGQT
-673 VQNAIIGWAVVPP
+673 VQGAIIGYVNYYWTDD
-686 GGSYPGATISI
+686 GGSATVPV
-697 FGGTIGGAP
+697 FGGTMGGTP
-706 APDSLVTYPHTHT
+706 APDTIATYPHTHT

-726 LTDSNESTRISAK
+726 LTDTNESTRNSAK

-746 NRVIA
+746 NRVVA
-751 TPQFNTQKSGIK
+751 TPQFNTLKTGIT
-763 VEPIA
+763 VDLQ
-768 EPNKGE
+768 
-774 PGPGSPGTPVESLS
+774 SLS
-788 GDDGVGD
+788 GNYDGD
-795 SGGSPAFSGNG
+795 G
-806 ETYTGVVTADNP
+806 ETYTGDLSAP
-818 YAGGGLPS
+818 YGGGFG